1 MNESPGSGPLSS
13 EQLIYLE
20 FNGGDNL
27 SYRGELLSLDGISIE
42 SSGLSAGRIDRLVKR
57 LNSAFSARGIRFV
70 TNRPE
75 LDAYSTIHV
84 GKTDAF
90 TPFGNFTGLSETVD
104 TGNRSRNDNAFVL
117 LDGTSSD
124 DELFDAIG
132 HETGHLVG
140 DAHAETNGTLFDYAL
155 DNSEYDNQTVLSG
168 ATLTIPDGVT
178 GHGNRTEPGG
188 GIIVAAGG
196 TASGSLLYADA
207 FRGGGQFV
215 SAGGLSWDT
224 VIYNNAQESVYGTAY
239 RAQIQSGGEQFI
251 SSGGLAEETTVLA
264 GGSQSAYGGIV
275 VSTTVNGGTLR
286 ARSNPTVRD
295 VIIDSGGFVQIDDGK
310 AERITVN
317 NGTLQLGTICDVDGI
332 IVRDGGKVHQAGT
345 AANVVVSGGIVSA
358 YGTLTENIISGGT
371 LRLYGYYTGNSG
383 GVASSTRIENGILDL
398 LSKTSACDTTLSG
411 GSMVLSSGAVAAGTV
426 LSGGSMVLLEGAA
439 ATGTILRGGSQI
451 LAAGTETGGIISG
464 GGLQIISSGGSAID
478 ITMSGGRQVVESGGT
493 AQNTTGMGNL
503 IISSGGSAS
512 GVTFTQGNILIQ
524 SGGTATD
531 TAITDGYLNVQS
543 GASVTGAVIGS
554 GASLK
559 LYPGGVAE
567 NVTATDGGEISPG
580 GGGTLRNAVIH
591 SGSYLFLTNNLL
603 LDGTIRLG
611 GSASAYGT
619 VSILSGA
626 RLEFVLENRKTT
638 DIAMLNNISAITTVG
653 SGGLRI
659 TVTESMIAAGGSFRI
674 ADGADGYTGQI
685 DLYLGTRQLQSFVW
699 DERQLGGYTAVFRH
713 AGSEGSSVYLLKN
726 QNSTLVF
733 TLRDS
738 FSDLVIGSGGDTMN
752 HYFGNGEHGSGNRI
766 TEGGVVNVY
775 SGGTADGTEI
785 AAGGTMLISSGGT
798 VSNTRI
804 LSGGYQYL
812 QGIADG
818 TEVAS
823 GGMFMAGSGAAMTG
837 VNLENGAIW
846 GLDFNT
852 QIAGTS
858 NGSAFTYETTSSSYN
873 LHLFAEKSYQFVSAG
888 QTAVGTVL
896 SGRGTQQT
904 VRAGGTAV
912 GTIIRNS
919 GMMILD
925 NSYVS
930 GTSPVT
936 TATDTVIESGGIMNI
951 YYSNTVL
958 SGRTEIAGRMT
969 VTGTG
974 ATVAENGVI
983 SFDLRTLAPN
993 SQYQQPML
1001 TGLGYITGGSYEIRT
1016 SYNQAAGVYR
1026 LAARTLNQEIPVMT
1040 LKAPINRGGG
1050 SVALTDRILYIDFDY
1065 GYGICSD
1072 KNRDM
1077 TLSFVKT
1084 AQSGQTVG
1092 AAVQNRFDQIM
1103 VQSAVTA
1110 TGLTAE
1116 AGGTI
1121 MMGERTRLNT
1131 VFLTGGTMKVLGAV
1145 TMTAGGV
1152 LSIDVSGYAADTDT
1166 VMIDNL
1172 AAIAGA
1178 SLTLA
1183 AGATP
1188 AFGSYKL
1195 AGNAADF
1202 TGTVTAASFLSGN
1215 FVWNGTGYNT
1225 LADAAGNYYDLARNA
1240 ADELVLTVSAAYVPP
1255 ADWGSATIVSLL
1267 STGADV
1273 SSLAD
1278 HGGFIA
1284 DGNVSVVCDASYA
1297 GKVLHG
1303 GPGTG
1308 DFAGNVWLVLKHEA
1322 GTMFGGGDNRAMTGT
1337 VNLTAEAGTRIYN
1350 LFGGGDNASTG
1361 AVNLEFRDGNANY
1374 LYGGGLR
1381 GNVNGDIGIAMRSGS
1396 VWKLFG
1402 GGAEGDVTGNI
1413 SLDLSG
1419 GGITSVL
1426 YGGGIGSVTG
1436 DIVLNIGSGVDF
1448 SARPNIYGGTLNG
1461 YTGALN
1467 STKGGQ
1473 AAVTAAGT
1481 GSTVTG
1487 SITMNLTGASLFGLV
1502 HGGSYNSSVAALVSR
1517 VTNDITINV
1526 SGATHQAGS
1535 TGWLFGG
1542 GFANGAGAQDYVGGT
1557 CSVNVSG
1564 GSDLNYVLGG
1574 GRAEKGGTANAG
1586 GVNISISGGI
1596 FRKRLHGG
1604 GFANSSG
1611 STAQVLGDVS
1621 ITVDTSQD
1629 RTTFLDAV
1637 YAGGYALDG
1646 ANADV
1651 SGGARVTFTGS
1662 GANLTFDGN
1671 LYGTGRSSGG
1681 NASAVV
1687 AGISTLAFT
1696 DYTGDFNAAVR
1707 NFDAIEFSG
1716 GTSVTLTKRE
1726 ADAAVNSYT
1735 FNLSGRN
1742 SSELSTAMVSR
1753 LSGSWNFTGAS
1764 AARIIDLGDGALF
1777 TGSGSLL
1784 LVDATP
1790 ELLNFADDGGFTL
1803 RYGADSDTLFA
1814 GAASWTAF
1822 RDREWKLGIDNGQ
1835 LSLHWQ
1841 PADTEAPPAAA
1852 AYLSESEEL
1861 KRSGGSLAVLPA

>member
-207 FRGGGQFV
+207 IRGGGQFV

-426 LSGGSMVLLEGAA
+426 LSGGSMVLLEGAV

-451 LAAGTETGGIISG
+451 LAGAAENGAVLSG
-464 GGLQIISSGGSAID
+464 GTQFVSSGIAVSDTRLSGGTQIVSSGGSAVNTVID
-478 ITMSGGRQVVESGGT
+478 HGVQVVKSGGIAS
-493 AQNTTGMGNL
+493 NTTLNN
-503 IISSGGSAS
+503 GSL
-512 GVTFTQGNILIQ
+512 NIQ
-524 SGGTATD
+524 SGGLLR
-531 TAITDGYLNVQS
+531 DGSISNHALLSLASGAELGGVIRVAGFLAAHGAVTVQS
-543 GASVTGAVIGS
+543 GGRIDLQLEGRSPAASSIINSIG
-554 GASLK
+554 
-559 LYPGGVAE
+559 
-567 NVTATDGGEISPG
+567 NITAAT
-580 GGGTLRNAVIH
+580 
-591 SGSYLFLTNNLL
+591 
-603 LDGTIRLG
+603 
-611 GSASAYGT
+611 
-619 VSILSGA
+619 
-626 RLEFVLENRKTT
+626 
-638 DIAMLNNISAITTVG
+638 

-858 NGSAFTYETTSSSYN
+858 NGSAFSYETTSNSYN
-873 LHLFAEKSYQFVSAG
+873 LHLCGGKSYQLVSSG
-888 QTAVGTVL
+888 QNAVGTVIG
-896 SGRGTQQT
+896 SGGRMQLGTYGS
-904 VRAGGTAV
+904 A
-912 GTIIRNS
+912 
-919 GMMILD
+919 
-925 NSYVS
+925 
-930 GTSPVT
+930 TSPQA
-936 TATDTVIESGGIMNI
+936 TATDTVIESGGVI
-951 YYSNTVL
+951 TVYGNSVL
-958 SGRTEIAGRMT
+958 TGRTELAGSMT
-969 VTGTG
+969 VTGAG
-974 ATVAENGVI
+974 VTVADGGVI
-983 SFDLRTLAPN
+983 SIDLRKQTPEA
-993 SQYQQPML
+993 YTYMI

-1016 SYNQAAGVYR
+1016 SSNQAAGVYR
-1026 LAARTLNQEIPVMT
+1026 LAARTMNQEIPVMT
-1040 LKAPINRGGG
+1040 LKAQGLNRDGG

-1077 TLSFVKT
+1077 TLCFVKT

-1103 VQSAVTA
+1103 VQSGAAA

-1131 VFLTGGTMKVLGAV
+1131 VFLTGGTMQVLGAV
-1145 TMTAGGV
+1145 TMTAGGI

-1183 AGATP
+1183 AEATP

-1436 DIVLNIGSGVDF
+1436 DIVLNIGNGVDF

-1586 GVNISISGGI
+1586 GANISISGGI

-1841 PADTEAPPAAA
+1841 PVDTEAPPAAA

>member
-1 MNESPGSGPLSS
+1 MNESPGNGLLSS

-27 SYRGELLSLDGISIE
+27 SYRGELLSLDGISVE
-42 SSGLSAGRIDRLVKR
+42 SSGLSAGRIDRLVNR

-104 TGNRSRNDNAFVL
+104 TGNRNRNDNAFVL

-178 GHGNRTEPGG
+178 GHGNRVESGG
-188 GIIVAAGG
+188 TIVVGIGGTAQNTTLSGGFFGSETATQNVSGG
-196 TASGSLLYADA
+196 TASNTVVGY
-207 FRGGGQFV
+207 RGFE
-215 SAGGLSWDT
+215 
-224 VIYNNAQESVYGTAY
+224 Y
-239 RAQIQSGGEQFI
+239 IQ
-251 SSGGLAEETTVLA
+251 
-264 GGSQSAYGGIV
+264 
-275 VSTTVNGGTLR
+275 
-286 ARSNPTVRD
+286 
-295 VIIDSGGFVQIDDGK
+295 
-310 AERITVN
+310 
-317 NGTLQLGTICDVDGI
+317 
-332 IVRDGGKVHQAGT
+332 
-345 AANVVVSGGIVSA
+345 
-358 YGTLTENIISGGT
+358 
-371 LRLYGYYTGNSG
+371 SG
-383 GVASSTRIENGILDL
+383 GVASGTLVQSGGSQCAASGGTAYGTIVSGGFLSAYGGAISGAVIHDGSGQIFGTVQDMTLHSGYVWFQTGCIADGVTVSGGRVETSNAEIHNLTIHSGGTGTIGAGTLYDTKLLGGNVSIFHVEQTDFHRMTISGGTALIESRTALRDTVLQDGVLNLRNISGSGNG
-398 LSKTSACDTTLSG
+398 AFDTIVEG

-451 LAAGTETGGIISG
+451 LAGAAENGAVLSG
-464 GGLQIISSGGSAID
+464 GTQFVSSGIAVSDTRLSGGSQIVSSGGSAVNTVID
-478 ITMSGGRQVVESGGT
+478 HGVQVVKSGGIAS
-493 AQNTTGMGNL
+493 NTTLNN
-503 IISSGGSAS
+503 GSL
-512 GVTFTQGNILIQ
+512 NIQ
-524 SGGTATD
+524 SGGLLR
-531 TAITDGYLNVQS
+531 DGSINNRALLSLASGAELGGVIRVAGFLAAHGAVTVQS
-543 GASVTGAVIGS
+543 GGRIDLQLEGRSPAASSIINSIG
-554 GASLK
+554 
-559 LYPGGVAE
+559 
-567 NVTATDGGEISPG
+567 NITAAT
-580 GGGTLRNAVIH
+580 
-591 SGSYLFLTNNLL
+591 
-603 LDGTIRLG
+603 
-611 GSASAYGT
+611 
-619 VSILSGA
+619 
-626 RLEFVLENRKTT
+626 
-638 DIAMLNNISAITTVG
+638 

-752 HYFGNGEHGSGNRI
+752 HYFGNSEHGSGNRI

-775 SGGTADGTEI
+775 SGGTAAGTEI

-858 NGSAFTYETTSSSYN
+858 NGSAFSYETTSNSYN
-873 LHLFAEKSYQFVSAG
+873 LHLCGGKSYQLVSSG
-888 QTAVGTVL
+888 QNAVGTVIG
-896 SGRGTQQT
+896 SGGRMQLGTYGS
-904 VRAGGTAV
+904 A
-912 GTIIRNS
+912 
-919 GMMILD
+919 
-925 NSYVS
+925 
-930 GTSPVT
+930 TSPQA
-936 TATDTVIESGGIMNI
+936 TATDTVIESGGVI
-951 YYSNTVL
+951 TVYGNSVL
-958 SGRTEIAGRMT
+958 AGRTELAGSMT
-969 VTGTG
+969 VTGAGVTIADG
-974 ATVAENGVI
+974 GVI
-983 SFDLRTLAPN
+983 SIDLRKQTPEAN
-993 SQYQQPML
+993 NYMI

-1131 VFLTGGTMKVLGAV
+1131 VFLTGGTMQVLGAV
-1145 TMTAGGV
+1145 TMTTGGL

-1240 ADELVLTVSAAYVPP
+1240 ADELVLTVSAAYAPP

-1487 SITMNLTGASLFGLV
+1487 SITMNLTGASLLGLV
-1502 HGGSYNSSVAALVSR
+1502 HGGSYNSSVTALVSR

-1526 SGATHQAGS
+1526 SGATHQTGP

-1586 GVNISISGGI
+1586 GANISISGGI

-1753 LSGSWNFTGAS
+1753 LSGNWNFTGAS

-1814 GAASWTAF
+1814 GAANWTAF

-1841 PADTEAPPAAA
+1841 PVDTEAPPAAA

-1861 KRSGGSLAVLPA
+1861 KRNGGSLAVLPA

>member
-1 MNESPGSGPLSS
+1 MNESSGSGPLPS

-27 SYRGELLSLDGISIE
+27 SYRGELLSLDGISVE

-104 TGNRSRNDNAFVL
+104 TGNRNRNDNAFVL

-124 DELFDAIG
+124 DELFNAIG

-178 GHGNRTEPGG
+178 GHGNRVESGG
-188 GIIVAAGG
+188 TIVVGIGGTAQNTTLSGGFFGSETATQNVSGG
-196 TASGSLLYADA
+196 TASNTVVGY
-207 FRGGGQFV
+207 RGFE
-215 SAGGLSWDT
+215 
-224 VIYNNAQESVYGTAY
+224 Y
-239 RAQIQSGGEQFI
+239 IQ
-251 SSGGLAEETTVLA
+251 
-264 GGSQSAYGGIV
+264 
-275 VSTTVNGGTLR
+275 
-286 ARSNPTVRD
+286 
-295 VIIDSGGFVQIDDGK
+295 
-310 AERITVN
+310 
-317 NGTLQLGTICDVDGI
+317 
-332 IVRDGGKVHQAGT
+332 
-345 AANVVVSGGIVSA
+345 
-358 YGTLTENIISGGT
+358 
-371 LRLYGYYTGNSG
+371 SG
-383 GVASSTRIENGILDL
+383 GVASG
-398 LSKTSACDTTLSG
+398 TLVQSG
-411 GSMVLSSGAVAAGTV
+411 GSQCAASGGTAYGTIVSGGFLSAYGGAISSAVIHDGSGQIFGTVQDMTLHNGYVWFRTGCIADGVTVSGGRVETSNAEIHNLTIHSGGTGTIGAGTLYDTKLLGGTVSIFHVEQTDFHRMTISGGTALIESRTALRDTVLQDGVLNLRNISGSGNGAFDTIVEGGSMMMSSGAVAAGTV

-451 LAAGTETGGIISG
+451 LAGAAENGAVLSG
-464 GGLQIISSGGSAID
+464 GTQFVSSGIAVSDTRLSGGSQIVSSGGSTVNTVID
-478 ITMSGGRQVVESGGT
+478 HGVQVVKSGGIAS
-493 AQNTTGMGNL
+493 NTTLNN
-503 IISSGGSAS
+503 GSL
-512 GVTFTQGNILIQ
+512 NIQ
-524 SGGTATD
+524 SGGLLR
-531 TAITDGYLNVQS
+531 DGSISNRALLSLASGAELGGVIRVAGFLAAHGAVTVQS
-543 GASVTGAVIGS
+543 GGRI
-554 GASLK
+554 
-559 LYPGGVAE
+559 
-567 NVTATDGGEISPG
+567 D
-580 GGGTLRNAVIH
+580 
-591 SGSYLFLTNNLL
+591 LL
-603 LDGTIRLG
+603 LEGR
-611 GSASAYGT
+611 SPAAS
-619 VSILSGA
+619 SIINSIG
-626 RLEFVLENRKTT
+626 
-638 DIAMLNNISAITTVG
+638 NITAAT

-659 TVTESMIAAGGSFRI
+659 TVTENMIAAGGSFRI

-685 DLYLGTRQLQSFVW
+685 DLYLGTQRLQSFVW
-699 DERQLGGYTAVFRH
+699 DERQLGGYTAVFHH
-713 AGSEGSSVYLLKN
+713 ANSQAPSSVYLLKN

-775 SGGTADGTEI
+775 SGGSAAGTEI

-858 NGSAFTYETTSSSYN
+858 NGSAFSYETTSNSYN
-873 LHLFAEKSYQFVSAG
+873 LHLCGGKSYQLVSSG
-888 QTAVGTVL
+888 QNAVGTVIG
-896 SGRGTQQT
+896 SGGRMQLGTYGS
-904 VRAGGTAV
+904 A
-912 GTIIRNS
+912 
-919 GMMILD
+919 
-925 NSYVS
+925 
-930 GTSPVT
+930 TSPQA
-936 TATDTVIESGGIMNI
+936 TATDTVIESGGVI
-951 YYSNTVL
+951 TVYGNSVL
-958 SGRTEIAGRMT
+958 AGRTELAGSMT
-969 VTGTG
+969 VTGAG
-974 ATVAENGVI
+974 VTVADGGVI
-983 SFDLRTLAPN
+983 SIDLRKQTPEA
-993 SQYQQPML
+993 YTYMI

-1026 LAARTLNQEIPVMT
+1026 LAARTMNQEIPVMT
-1040 LKAPINRGGG
+1040 LKAQGLNRGGG

-1103 VQSAVTA
+1103 VQSGAAA

-1131 VFLTGGTMKVLGAV
+1131 VFLTGGTMQVLGAV
-1145 TMTAGGV
+1145 TMTAGGL

-1361 AVNLEFRDGNANY
+1361 AVNLEFRDGNVNY

-1487 SITMNLTGASLFGLV
+1487 SITMNLTGASLLGLV

-1526 SGATHQAGS
+1526 SGATHQTGP

-1586 GVNISISGGI
+1586 GANISISGGI

-1753 LSGSWNFTGAS
+1753 LSGNWNFTGAS

-1814 GAASWTAF
+1814 GAANWTAF

-1841 PADTEAPPAAA
+1841 PVDTEAPPAAA

>member
-1 MNESPGSGPLSS
+1 MNESPGSGPLPS

-27 SYRGELLSLDGISIE
+27 SYRGELLSLDGISVE

-104 TGNRSRNDNAFVL
+104 TGNRNRNDNAFVL
-117 LDGTSSD
+117 FDGTSSD

-251 SSGGLAEETTVLA
+251 SSGGLAEGTTVLA

-451 LAAGTETGGIISG
+451 LAGAAENGAVLSG
-464 GGLQIISSGGSAID
+464 GTQFVSSGIAVSDTRLSGGTQIVSSGGNAVNTVID
-478 ITMSGGRQVVESGGT
+478 HGVQVVKSGGIAS
-493 AQNTTGMGNL
+493 NTTLNN
-503 IISSGGSAS
+503 GSL
-512 GVTFTQGNILIQ
+512 NIQ
-524 SGGTATD
+524 SGGLLR
-531 TAITDGYLNVQS
+531 DGSISNRALLSLASGAELGGVIRVAGFLAAHGAVTVQS
-543 GASVTGAVIGS
+543 GGRI
-554 GASLK
+554 
-559 LYPGGVAE
+559 
-567 NVTATDGGEISPG
+567 D
-580 GGGTLRNAVIH
+580 
-591 SGSYLFLTNNLL
+591 LL
-603 LDGTIRLG
+603 LEGR
-611 GSASAYGT
+611 SPAAS
-619 VSILSGA
+619 SIINSIG
-626 RLEFVLENRKTT
+626 
-638 DIAMLNNISAITTVG
+638 NITAAT

-674 ADGADGYTGQI
+674 ADGADGYTNRI
-685 DLYLGTRQLQSFVW
+685 DLYIGTSGRSFTW
-699 DERQLGGYTAVFRH
+699 NASLNGYNAIMVHGTS
-713 AGSEGSSVYLLKN
+713 GKSSGLYRLKN
-726 QNSTLVF
+726 QNSTLVL
-733 TLRDS
+733 TLSDT
-738 FSDLVIGSGGDTMN
+738 FSNMIIGNGGDTT
-752 HYFGNGEHGSGNRI
+752 YLYVYDGDTGSGNQTVERGI
-766 TEGGVVNVY
+766 FIVS
-775 SGGTADGTEI
+775 SGGSVTDTEI
-785 AAGGTMLISSGGT
+785 ANGGIMRVASDGSAG
-798 VSNTRI
+798 NTRI

-858 NGSAFTYETTSSSYN
+858 NGSAFSYGTTSSSFN
-873 LHLFAEKSYQFVSAG
+873 LVLREEKFVQSVGAG
-888 QTAVGTVL
+888 QTAVGTQL
-896 SGRGTQQT
+896 RGFNTMQLISSGGS
-904 VRAGGTAV
+904 AV
-912 GTIIRNS
+912 GTVIGS
-919 GMMILD
+919 GGRMQLGTYG
-925 NSYVS
+925 SA
-930 GTSPVT
+930 TSPQA
-936 TATDTVIESGGIMNI
+936 TATDTVIESGGVM
-951 YYSNTVL
+951 TVYGNSVL
-958 SGRTEIAGRMT
+958 AGRTELAGSMT
-969 VTGTG
+969 VTGAG
-974 ATVAENGVI
+974 VTVADGGVI
-983 SFDLRTLAPN
+983 SIDLRKQTPEA
-993 SQYQQPML
+993 YTYMI

-1103 VQSAVTA
+1103 VQSSVTA

-1131 VFLTGGTMKVLGAV
+1131 VFLTGGTMQVLGAV
-1145 TMTAGGV
+1145 TMTAGGI

-1202 TGTVTAASFLSGN
+1202 TGTVTAVSFLSGN

-1225 LADAAGNYYDLARNA
+1225 LADAAGNYYDLARNT
-1240 ADELVLTVSAAYVPP
+1240 ADELVLTVSAAYAPP

-1487 SITMNLTGASLFGLV
+1487 SITMNLTGASLLGLV
-1502 HGGSYNSSVAALVSR
+1502 HGG
-1517 VTNDITINV
+1517 
-1526 SGATHQAGS
+1526 
-1535 TGWLFGG
+1535 
-1542 GFANGAGAQDYVGGT
+1542 
-1557 CSVNVSG
+1557 
-1564 GSDLNYVLGG
+1564 NY
-1574 GRAEKGGTANAG
+1574 
-1586 GVNISISGGI
+1586 
-1596 FRKRLHGG
+1596 
-1604 GFANSSG
+1604 
-1611 STAQVLGDVS
+1611 
-1621 ITVDTSQD
+1621 
-1629 RTTFLDAV
+1629 
-1637 YAGGYALDG
+1637 
-1646 ANADV
+1646 
-1651 SGGARVTFTGS
+1651 
-1662 GANLTFDGN
+1662 
-1671 LYGTGRSSGG
+1671 
-1681 NASAVV
+1681 
-1687 AGISTLAFT
+1687 
-1696 DYTGDFNAAVR
+1696 
-1707 NFDAIEFSG
+1707 
-1716 GTSVTLTKRE
+1716 
-1726 ADAAVNSYT
+1726 
-1735 FNLSGRN
+1735 
-1742 SSELSTAMVSR
+1742 
-1753 LSGSWNFTGAS
+1753 
-1764 AARIIDLGDGALF
+1764 
-1777 TGSGSLL
+1777 
-1784 LVDATP
+1784 
-1790 ELLNFADDGGFTL
+1790 
-1803 RYGADSDTLFA
+1803 
-1814 GAASWTAF
+1814 
-1822 RDREWKLGIDNGQ
+1822 
-1835 LSLHWQ
+1835 
-1841 PADTEAPPAAA
+1841 
-1852 AYLSESEEL
+1852 
-1861 KRSGGSLAVLPA
+1861 

>member
-1 MNESPGSGPLSS
+1 MNESSGSGPLPS

-27 SYRGELLSLDGISIE
+27 SYRGELLSLDGISVE

-451 LAAGTETGGIISG
+451 LAGAAENGAVLSG
-464 GGLQIISSGGSAID
+464 GTQFVSSGIAVSDTRLSGGSQIVSSGGSAVNTVID
-478 ITMSGGRQVVESGGT
+478 HGVQVVKSGGIAS
-493 AQNTTGMGNL
+493 NTTLNN
-503 IISSGGSAS
+503 GSL
-512 GVTFTQGNILIQ
+512 NIQ
-524 SGGTATD
+524 SGGLLR
-531 TAITDGYLNVQS
+531 DGSINNRALLSLASGAELGGVIRVAGFLAAHGAVTVQS
-543 GASVTGAVIGS
+543 GGRIDLLLEGRSPAASSIINSIGS
-554 GASLK
+554 I
-559 LYPGGVAE
+559 
-567 NVTATDGGEISPG
+567 TAAT
-580 GGGTLRNAVIH
+580 
-591 SGSYLFLTNNLL
+591 
-603 LDGTIRLG
+603 
-611 GSASAYGT
+611 
-619 VSILSGA
+619 
-626 RLEFVLENRKTT
+626 
-638 DIAMLNNISAITTVG
+638 

-659 TVTESMIAAGGSFRI
+659 TVTENMIAAGGSFRI

-685 DLYLGTRQLQSFVW
+685 DLYLGTQSLQSFVW

-713 AGSEGSSVYLLKN
+713 AGSAGSSSVYLLKN

-738 FSDLVIGSGGDTMN
+738 FSDLVIGSGGDAMN

-775 SGGTADGTEI
+775 SGGTAAGTEI

-858 NGSAFTYETTSSSYN
+858 NGSAFFYETTSSSYN

-969 VTGTG
+969 VTGMG

-1040 LKAPINRGGG
+1040 LKAQGLNRGGG

-1072 KNRDM
+1072 KNQDM

-1131 VFLTGGTMKVLGAV
+1131 VFLTGGTMQVLGAV
-1145 TMTAGGV
+1145 TMTAGGL

-1195 AGNAADF
+1195 AGNAVDF

-1240 ADELVLTVSAAYVPP
+1240 ADELVLTVSAAYAPP

-1487 SITMNLTGASLFGLV
+1487 SITMNLTGASLLGLV

-1526 SGATHQAGS
+1526 SGATHQTGP

-1586 GVNISISGGI
+1586 GANISISGGI

-1621 ITVDTSQD
+1621 ITVDTSQE

-1753 LSGSWNFTGAS
+1753 LSGNWNFTGAS

-1841 PADTEAPPAAA
+1841 PVDTEAPPAAA

>member
-1 MNESPGSGPLSS
+1 MNESPGSGPLPS

-27 SYRGELLSLDGISIE
+27 SYRGELLSLDGISVE

-345 AANVVVSGGIVSA
+345 TANVVVSGGIVSA

-451 LAAGTETGGIISG
+451 LAGAAENGAVLSG
-464 GGLQIISSGGSAID
+464 GTQFVSSGIAVSDTRLSGGSQIVSSGGSAVNTVID
-478 ITMSGGRQVVESGGT
+478 HGVQVVKSGGIAS
-493 AQNTTGMGNL
+493 NTTLNN
-503 IISSGGSAS
+503 GSL
-512 GVTFTQGNILIQ
+512 NIQ
-524 SGGTATD
+524 SGGLLR
-531 TAITDGYLNVQS
+531 DGSINNRALLSLASGAELGGVIRVAGFLAAHGAVTVQS
-543 GASVTGAVIGS
+543 GGRIDLQLEGRSPAASSIINSIG
-554 GASLK
+554 
-559 LYPGGVAE
+559 
-567 NVTATDGGEISPG
+567 NITAAT
-580 GGGTLRNAVIH
+580 
-591 SGSYLFLTNNLL
+591 
-603 LDGTIRLG
+603 
-611 GSASAYGT
+611 
-619 VSILSGA
+619 
-626 RLEFVLENRKTT
+626 
-638 DIAMLNNISAITTVG
+638 

-858 NGSAFTYETTSSSYN
+858 NGSAFSYETTSNSYN
-873 LHLFAEKSYQFVSAG
+873 LHLCGGKSYQLVSSG
-888 QTAVGTVL
+888 QNAVGTVIG
-896 SGRGTQQT
+896 SGGRMQLGTYGS
-904 VRAGGTAV
+904 A
-912 GTIIRNS
+912 
-919 GMMILD
+919 
-925 NSYVS
+925 
-930 GTSPVT
+930 TSPQA
-936 TATDTVIESGGIMNI
+936 TATDTVIESGGVM
-951 YYSNTVL
+951 TVYGNSVL
-958 SGRTEIAGRMT
+958 AGRTELAGSMT
-969 VTGTG
+969 VTGAGVTIADG
-974 ATVAENGVI
+974 GVI
-983 SFDLRTLAPN
+983 SIDLRKQTPEA
-993 SQYQQPML
+993 YTYMI

-1026 LAARTLNQEIPVMT
+1026 LAARTMNQEIPVMT
-1040 LKAPINRGGG
+1040 LKAQGLNRGGG

-1092 AAVQNRFDQIM
+1092 AAVQNRFDQIL
-1103 VQSAVTA
+1103 VQSGAAA

-1131 VFLTGGTMKVLGAV
+1131 VFLTGGTMQVLGAV
-1145 TMTAGGV
+1145 TMTAGGL

-1240 ADELVLTVSAAYVPP
+1240 ADELVLTVSAAYAPP

-1487 SITMNLTGASLFGLV
+1487 SITMNLTGASLLGLV

-1526 SGATHQAGS
+1526 SGATHQTGP

-1586 GVNISISGGI
+1586 GANISISGGI

-1814 GAASWTAF
+1814 GAANWTAF

-1841 PADTEAPPAAA
+1841 PVDTEAPPAAA

>member
-1 MNESPGSGPLSS
+1 MNESPGSGPLPS

-124 DELFDAIG
+124 DELFNAIG

-140 DAHAETNGTLFDYAL
+140 DTHAETNGTLFDYAL

-239 RAQIQSGGEQFI
+239 RAQIQSGGKQFI
-251 SSGGLAEETTVLA
+251 SSGGLAEGTTVLA

-451 LAAGTETGGIISG
+451 LAGAAENGAVLSG
-464 GGLQIISSGGSAID
+464 GTQFVSSGIAVSDTRLSGGTQIVSSGGNAVNTVID
-478 ITMSGGRQVVESGGT
+478 HGVQVVKSGGIAS
-493 AQNTTGMGNL
+493 NTTLNN
-503 IISSGGSAS
+503 GSL
-512 GVTFTQGNILIQ
+512 NIQ
-524 SGGTATD
+524 SGGLLR
-531 TAITDGYLNVQS
+531 DGSISNRALLSLASGAELGGVIRVAGFLAAHGAVTVQS
-543 GASVTGAVIGS
+543 GGRI
-554 GASLK
+554 
-559 LYPGGVAE
+559 
-567 NVTATDGGEISPG
+567 D
-580 GGGTLRNAVIH
+580 
-591 SGSYLFLTNNLL
+591 LL
-603 LDGTIRLG
+603 LEGR
-611 GSASAYGT
+611 SPAAS
-619 VSILSGA
+619 SIINSIG
-626 RLEFVLENRKTT
+626 
-638 DIAMLNNISAITTVG
+638 NITAAT

-685 DLYLGTRQLQSFVW
+685 DLYLGTQSLQSFVW

-713 AGSEGSSVYLLKN
+713 AGSAGSSSVYLLKN

-738 FSDLVIGSGGDTMN
+738 FSDLVIGSGGDAMH

-766 TEGGVVNVY
+766 TEGGTVNVY
-775 SGGTADGTEI
+775 SDGTADGTEI

-858 NGSAFTYETTSSSYN
+858 NGSAFSYETTSNSYN

-1103 VQSAVTA
+1103 VQSGAAA

-1131 VFLTGGTMKVLGAV
+1131 VFLTGGTMQVLGAV
-1145 TMTAGGV
+1145 TMTAGGL

-1240 ADELVLTVSAAYVPP
+1240 ADELVLTVSAAYAPP

-1448 SARPNIYGGTLNG
+1448 STRPNIYGGTLNG

-1487 SITMNLTGASLFGLV
+1487 SITMNLTGASLLGLV

-1526 SGATHQAGS
+1526 SGATHQTGP

-1586 GVNISISGGI
+1586 GANISISGGI

-1753 LSGSWNFTGAS
+1753 LSGNWNFTGAS

-1814 GAASWTAF
+1814 GAANWTAF

-1841 PADTEAPPAAA
+1841 PVDTEAPPAAA

>member
-1 MNESPGSGPLSS
+1 MNESPGSGPLPS

-27 SYRGELLSLDGISIE
+27 SYRGELLSLDGISVE

-132 HETGHLVG
+132 HETGHLAG

-178 GHGNRTEPGG
+178 GHGNRVESGG
-188 GIIVAAGG
+188 TIVVGIGGTAQNTTLSGGFFDSETATQNVSGG
-196 TASGSLLYADA
+196 TASNTVVGY
-207 FRGGGQFV
+207 RGFE
-215 SAGGLSWDT
+215 
-224 VIYNNAQESVYGTAY
+224 Y
-239 RAQIQSGGEQFI
+239 IQ
-251 SSGGLAEETTVLA
+251 
-264 GGSQSAYGGIV
+264 
-275 VSTTVNGGTLR
+275 
-286 ARSNPTVRD
+286 
-295 VIIDSGGFVQIDDGK
+295 
-310 AERITVN
+310 
-317 NGTLQLGTICDVDGI
+317 
-332 IVRDGGKVHQAGT
+332 
-345 AANVVVSGGIVSA
+345 
-358 YGTLTENIISGGT
+358 
-371 LRLYGYYTGNSG
+371 SG
-383 GVASSTRIENGILDL
+383 GVASG
-398 LSKTSACDTTLSG
+398 TLVQSG
-411 GSMVLSSGAVAAGTV
+411 GSQCAASGGTAYGTIVSGGFLSAYGGAISGAVIHDGSGQIFGTVQDMTLHNGYVWFRTGCIADGVTVSGGRVETSNAEIHNLTIHSGGTGTIGAGTLYDTKLLGGNVSIFHVEQTDFHRMTISGGTALIESRTALRDTVLQDGVLNLRNISGSGNGAFDTIVEGGSMMMSSGAVAAGTV

-451 LAAGTETGGIISG
+451 LAGAAENGTVLSG
-464 GGLQIISSGGSAID
+464 GTQFVSSGIAVSDTRLSGGTQIVSSGGNAVNTVID
-478 ITMSGGRQVVESGGT
+478 HGVQVVKSGGIAS
-493 AQNTTGMGNL
+493 NTTLNNGALN
-503 IISSGGSAS
+503 
-512 GVTFTQGNILIQ
+512 IQ
-524 SGGTATD
+524 SGGLLR
-531 TAITDGYLNVQS
+531 DGSISNRAHLSLASGAELGGVIRVAGFLAAYGAVTVQS
-543 GASVTGAVIGS
+543 GGRIDLQLEGRSPAASSIINSIG
-554 GASLK
+554 
-559 LYPGGVAE
+559 
-567 NVTATDGGEISPG
+567 NITAAT
-580 GGGTLRNAVIH
+580 
-591 SGSYLFLTNNLL
+591 
-603 LDGTIRLG
+603 
-611 GSASAYGT
+611 
-619 VSILSGA
+619 
-626 RLEFVLENRKTT
+626 
-638 DIAMLNNISAITTVG
+638 

-659 TVTESMIAAGGSFRI
+659 TVTENMIAAGGSFRI

-685 DLYLGTRQLQSFVW
+685 DLYLGTQRLQSFVW
-699 DERQLGGYTAVFRH
+699 DERQLDGYTAVFRH

-738 FSDLVIGSGGDTMN
+738 FSDLVIGCGGDTMN

-785 AAGGTMLISSGGT
+785 AAGGTMLISSGGM

-1016 SYNQAAGVYR
+1016 SSNQAAGVYR
-1026 LAARTLNQEIPVMT
+1026 LAARTMNQEIPVMT
-1040 LKAPINRGGG
+1040 LKAQGLNRDGG

-1131 VFLTGGTMKVLGAV
+1131 VFLTGGTMQVLGAV
-1145 TMTAGGV
+1145 TMTAGGL

-1183 AGATP
+1183 AGTTP

-1240 ADELVLTVSAAYVPP
+1240 ADELVLTVSAAYAPP

-1361 AVNLEFRDGNANY
+1361 AVNLEFRDGNVNY

-1487 SITMNLTGASLFGLV
+1487 SITMNLTGASLLGLV

-1526 SGATHQAGS
+1526 SGATHQTGP

-1586 GVNISISGGI
+1586 GANISISGGI

-1753 LSGSWNFTGAS
+1753 LSGNWNFTGAS

-1841 PADTEAPPAAA
+1841 PVDTEAPPAAA

>member
-178 GHGNRTEPGG
+178 GHGNRVESGG
-188 GIIVAAGG
+188 TIVVGIGGTAQNTILSGGFFDSETATQNVSGG
-196 TASGSLLYADA
+196 TASNTVVGY
-207 FRGGGQFV
+207 RGFE
-215 SAGGLSWDT
+215 
-224 VIYNNAQESVYGTAY
+224 Y
-239 RAQIQSGGEQFI
+239 IQ
-251 SSGGLAEETTVLA
+251 
-264 GGSQSAYGGIV
+264 
-275 VSTTVNGGTLR
+275 
-286 ARSNPTVRD
+286 
-295 VIIDSGGFVQIDDGK
+295 
-310 AERITVN
+310 
-317 NGTLQLGTICDVDGI
+317 
-332 IVRDGGKVHQAGT
+332 
-345 AANVVVSGGIVSA
+345 
-358 YGTLTENIISGGT
+358 
-371 LRLYGYYTGNSG
+371 SG
-383 GVASSTRIENGILDL
+383 GVASG
-398 LSKTSACDTTLSG
+398 TLVQSG
-411 GSMVLSSGAVAAGTV
+411 GSQCAASGGTAYGTIVSGGFLSAYGGAISGAVIHDGSGQIFGTVQDMTLHSGYVWFRTGCIADGVTVSGGRVETGNAEIHNLTIHSGGTGTIGAGTLYDTKLLGGNVSIFHVEQTDFHRMTISGGTALIESRTALRDTV
-426 LSGGSMVLLEGAA
+426 LQDGVLNLRNISGSGNGAFDTIVEGGSMVLLEGAV

-451 LAAGTETGGIISG
+451 LAGAAENGAVLSG
-464 GGLQIISSGGSAID
+464 GTQFVSSGIAVSDTRLSGGTQIVSSGGSAVNTVID
-478 ITMSGGRQVVESGGT
+478 HGVQVVENGGI
-493 AQNTTGMGNL
+493 ASNTTLNK
-503 IISSGGSAS
+503 GSL
-512 GVTFTQGNILIQ
+512 NIQ
-524 SGGTATD
+524 SGGLLR
-531 TAITDGYLNVQS
+531 DGSISNHALLSLASGAELGGVIRVAGFLAAHGAVTVQS
-543 GASVTGAVIGS
+543 GGRIDLQLEGRSPAASSIINSIG
-554 GASLK
+554 
-559 LYPGGVAE
+559 
-567 NVTATDGGEISPG
+567 NITAAT
-580 GGGTLRNAVIH
+580 
-591 SGSYLFLTNNLL
+591 
-603 LDGTIRLG
+603 
-611 GSASAYGT
+611 
-619 VSILSGA
+619 
-626 RLEFVLENRKTT
+626 
-638 DIAMLNNISAITTVG
+638 

-858 NGSAFTYETTSSSYN
+858 NGSAFSYETTSNSYN
-873 LHLFAEKSYQFVSAG
+873 LHLCGGKSYQLVSSG
-888 QTAVGTVL
+888 QTAVGTVIG
-896 SGRGTQQT
+896 SGGRMQLGTYGS
-904 VRAGGTAV
+904 A
-912 GTIIRNS
+912 
-919 GMMILD
+919 
-925 NSYVS
+925 
-930 GTSPVT
+930 TSPQA
-936 TATDTVIESGGIMNI
+936 TAADTVIESGGVM
-951 YYSNTVL
+951 TVYGNSVL
-958 SGRTEIAGRMT
+958 TGRTELAGSMT
-969 VTGTG
+969 VTGAG
-974 ATVAENGVI
+974 VTVAGGVI
-983 SFDLRTLAPN
+983 SIDLRKQTPEA
-993 SQYQQPML
+993 YTYMI

-1016 SYNQAAGVYR
+1016 SSNQAAGVYR
-1026 LAARTLNQEIPVMT
+1026 LAARTMNQEIPVMT
-1040 LKAPINRGGG
+1040 LKAQGLNRDGG

-1077 TLSFVKT
+1077 TLCFVKT

-1103 VQSAVTA
+1103 VQSGAAA

-1121 MMGERTRLNT
+1121 TMGERTRLNT

-1172 AAIAGA
+1172 AAITGA

-1586 GVNISISGGI
+1586 GANISISGGI

>member
-1 MNESPGSGPLSS
+1 MNESPGSGPLPS

-27 SYRGELLSLDGISIE
+27 SYRGELLSLDGISVE

-239 RAQIQSGGEQFI
+239 RAQIQSGGKQFI
-251 SSGGLAEETTVLA
+251 SSGGLAEGTTVLA

-426 LSGGSMVLLEGAA
+426 LSGGSMVLLEGAV

-451 LAAGTETGGIISG
+451 LAGAAENGAVLSG
-464 GGLQIISSGGSAID
+464 GTQFVSSGIAVSDTRLSGGSQIVSSGGSTVNTVID
-478 ITMSGGRQVVESGGT
+478 HGVQVVKSGGIAS
-493 AQNTTGMGNL
+493 NTTLNN
-503 IISSGGSAS
+503 GSL
-512 GVTFTQGNILIQ
+512 NIQ
-524 SGGTATD
+524 SGGLLR
-531 TAITDGYLNVQS
+531 DGSINNRALLSLASGAELGGVIRVAGFLAAHGAVTVQS
-543 GASVTGAVIGS
+543 GGRIDLLLEGRSPAASSIINSIGS
-554 GASLK
+554 I
-559 LYPGGVAE
+559 
-567 NVTATDGGEISPG
+567 TAAT
-580 GGGTLRNAVIH
+580 
-591 SGSYLFLTNNLL
+591 
-603 LDGTIRLG
+603 
-611 GSASAYGT
+611 
-619 VSILSGA
+619 
-626 RLEFVLENRKTT
+626 
-638 DIAMLNNISAITTVG
+638 

-685 DLYLGTRQLQSFVW
+685 DLYLGTQRLQSFVW

-775 SGGTADGTEI
+775 SGGTAAGTEI

-858 NGSAFTYETTSSSYN
+858 NGSAFSYETTSNSYN
-873 LHLFAEKSYQFVSAG
+873 LHLCGGKSYQLVSSG
-888 QTAVGTVL
+888 QNAVGTVIG
-896 SGRGTQQT
+896 SGGRMQLGTYGS
-904 VRAGGTAV
+904 A
-912 GTIIRNS
+912 
-919 GMMILD
+919 
-925 NSYVS
+925 
-930 GTSPVT
+930 TSPQA
-936 TATDTVIESGGIMNI
+936 TATDTVIESGGVM
-951 YYSNTVL
+951 TVYGNSVL
-958 SGRTEIAGRMT
+958 AGRTELSGSMT
-969 VTGTG
+969 VTGAGVTIADG
-974 ATVAENGVI
+974 GVI
-983 SFDLRTLAPN
+983 SIDLRKQTPEA
-993 SQYQQPML
+993 YTYMI

-1016 SYNQAAGVYR
+1016 SSNQAAGVYR
-1026 LAARTLNQEIPVMT
+1026 LAARTMNQEIPVMT
-1040 LKAPINRGGG
+1040 LKAQGLNRGGG

-1131 VFLTGGTMKVLGAV
+1131 VFLTGGTMQVLGAV
-1145 TMTAGGV
+1145 TMTTGGL

-1487 SITMNLTGASLFGLV
+1487 SITMNLTGASLLGLV

-1526 SGATHQAGS
+1526 SGATHQTGP

-1586 GVNISISGGI
+1586 GANISISGGI

-1753 LSGSWNFTGAS
+1753 LSGNWNFTGAS

-1814 GAASWTAF
+1814 GAANWTAF

-1841 PADTEAPPAAA
+1841 PVDTEAPPAAA

>member
-1 MNESPGSGPLSS
+1 MNESSGSGPLPS

-27 SYRGELLSLDGISIE
+27 SYRGELLSLDGISVE

-451 LAAGTETGGIISG
+451 LAGAAENGAVLSG
-464 GGLQIISSGGSAID
+464 GTQFVSSGIAVSDTRLSGGSQIVSSGGSTVNTVID
-478 ITMSGGRQVVESGGT
+478 HGVQVVKSGGIAS
-493 AQNTTGMGNL
+493 NTTLNN
-503 IISSGGSAS
+503 GSL
-512 GVTFTQGNILIQ
+512 NIQ
-524 SGGTATD
+524 SGGLLR
-531 TAITDGYLNVQS
+531 DGSISNRALLSLASGAELGGVIRVAGFLAAHGAVTVQS
-543 GASVTGAVIGS
+543 GGRI
-554 GASLK
+554 
-559 LYPGGVAE
+559 
-567 NVTATDGGEISPG
+567 D
-580 GGGTLRNAVIH
+580 
-591 SGSYLFLTNNLL
+591 LL
-603 LDGTIRLG
+603 LEGR
-611 GSASAYGT
+611 SPAAS
-619 VSILSGA
+619 SIINSIG
-626 RLEFVLENRKTT
+626 
-638 DIAMLNNISAITTVG
+638 NITAAT

-685 DLYLGTRQLQSFVW
+685 DLYLGTQSLQSFVW

-713 AGSEGSSVYLLKN
+713 AGSAGSSSVYLLKN

-738 FSDLVIGSGGDTMN
+738 FSDLVIGSGGDAT
-752 HYFGNGEHGSGNRI
+752 YLYVYDGDTGSGNQTVERGI
-766 TEGGVVNVY
+766 FIVF
-775 SGGTADGTEI
+775 SGGSVTDTEI
-785 AAGGTMLISSGGT
+785 ANGGIMRVASDGSAG
-798 VSNTRI
+798 NTRI

-858 NGSAFTYETTSSSYN
+858 NGSAFSYETTSSSFN
-873 LHLFAEKSYQFVSAG
+873 LVLREEKFVQSVGAG
-888 QTAVGTVL
+888 QTAVGTQL
-896 SGRGTQQT
+896 RGFNTTQLISSGGS
-904 VRAGGTAV
+904 AV
-912 GTIIRNS
+912 GTVVGS
-919 GMMILD
+919 GGRMQLGTYG
-925 NSYVS
+925 SA
-930 GTSPVT
+930 TSPQA
-936 TATDTVIESGGIMNI
+936 TAADTVIESGGVM
-951 YYSNTVL
+951 TVYGNSVL
-958 SGRTEIAGRMT
+958 TGRTELAGSMT
-969 VTGTG
+969 VTGAG
-974 ATVAENGVI
+974 VTVADGGVI
-983 SFDLRTLAPN
+983 SIDLRKQTPEA
-993 SQYQQPML
+993 YTYMI

-1026 LAARTLNQEIPVMT
+1026 LAARTMNQEIPVMT
-1040 LKAPINRGGG
+1040 LKAQGLNRDGG

-1103 VQSAVTA
+1103 VQSGAAA

-1131 VFLTGGTMKVLGAV
+1131 VFLTGGTMQVLGAV
-1145 TMTAGGV
+1145 TMTAGGL

-1240 ADELVLTVSAAYVPP
+1240 ADELVLTVSAAYAPP

-1361 AVNLEFRDGNANY
+1361 AVNLEFRDGNVNY

-1487 SITMNLTGASLFGLV
+1487 SITMNLTGASLLGLV

-1526 SGATHQAGS
+1526 SGATHQTGP

-1586 GVNISISGGI
+1586 GANISISGGI

-1621 ITVDTSQD
+1621 ITVDTSQE

-1753 LSGSWNFTGAS
+1753 LSGNWNFTGAS

-1841 PADTEAPPAAA
+1841 PVDTEAPPAAA

>member
-1 MNESPGSGPLSS
+1 MNESSGSGPLPS

-27 SYRGELLSLDGISIE
+27 SYRGELLSLDGISVE

-451 LAAGTETGGIISG
+451 LAGAAENGTVLSG
-464 GGLQIISSGGSAID
+464 GTQFVSSGIAVSDTRLSGGTQIVSSGGNAVNTVID
-478 ITMSGGRQVVESGGT
+478 HGVQVVKSGGIAS
-493 AQNTTGMGNL
+493 NTTLNN
-503 IISSGGSAS
+503 GSL
-512 GVTFTQGNILIQ
+512 NIQ
-524 SGGTATD
+524 SGGLLR
-531 TAITDGYLNVQS
+531 DGSISNRALLSLASGAELGGVIRVAGFLAAHGAVTVQS
-543 GASVTGAVIGS
+543 GGRI
-554 GASLK
+554 
-559 LYPGGVAE
+559 
-567 NVTATDGGEISPG
+567 D
-580 GGGTLRNAVIH
+580 
-591 SGSYLFLTNNLL
+591 LL
-603 LDGTIRLG
+603 LEGR
-611 GSASAYGT
+611 SPAAS
-619 VSILSGA
+619 SIINSIG
-626 RLEFVLENRKTT
+626 
-638 DIAMLNNISAITTVG
+638 NITAAT

-685 DLYLGTRQLQSFVW
+685 DLYLGTQRLQSFVW

-713 AGSEGSSVYLLKN
+713 AGSEGSSSVYLLKN

-738 FSDLVIGSGGDTMN
+738 FSDLVIGSGGDAT
-752 HYFGNGEHGSGNRI
+752 YLYVYDGDTGSGNQTVERGI
-766 TEGGVVNVY
+766 FIVF
-775 SGGTADGTEI
+775 SGGSVTDTEI
-785 AAGGTMLISSGGT
+785 ANGGIMRVASDGSAN
-798 VSNTRI
+798 NTRI

-812 QGIADG
+812 QGIANG

-858 NGSAFTYETTSSSYN
+858 NGSAFSYGTTSSSFN
-873 LHLFAEKSYQFVSAG
+873 LVLREEKFVQSVGAG
-888 QTAVGTVL
+888 QTAVGTQL
-896 SGRGTQQT
+896 RGFNTMQLISSGGS
-904 VRAGGTAV
+904 AV
-912 GTIIRNS
+912 GTVIGS
-919 GMMILD
+919 GGRMQLGTYG
-925 NSYVS
+925 SA
-930 GTSPVT
+930 TSPQA
-936 TATDTVIESGGIMNI
+936 TATDTVIESGGVM
-951 YYSNTVL
+951 TVYGNSVL
-958 SGRTEIAGRMT
+958 AGRTELAGSMT
-969 VTGTG
+969 VTGAG
-974 ATVAENGVI
+974 VTVADGGVI
-983 SFDLRTLAPN
+983 SIDLRKQTPEA
-993 SQYQQPML
+993 YTYMI

-1026 LAARTLNQEIPVMT
+1026 LAARTMNQEIPVMT
-1040 LKAPINRGGG
+1040 LKAQGLNRDGG

-1103 VQSAVTA
+1103 VQSGAAA

-1131 VFLTGGTMKVLGAV
+1131 VFLTGGTMQVLGAV
-1145 TMTAGGV
+1145 TMTAGGL

-1240 ADELVLTVSAAYVPP
+1240 ADELVLTVSAAYAPP

-1284 DGNVSVVCDASYA
+1284 DGNVSVACDASYA
-1297 GKVLHG
+1297 GKVLHD

-1361 AVNLEFRDGNANY
+1361 AVNLEFRDGNVNY

-1487 SITMNLTGASLFGLV
+1487 SITMNLTGASLLGLV

-1526 SGATHQAGS
+1526 SGATHQTGP

-1586 GVNISISGGI
+1586 GANISISGGI

-1753 LSGSWNFTGAS
+1753 LSGNWNFTGAS

-1841 PADTEAPPAAA
+1841 PVDTEAPPAAA

>member
-1 MNESPGSGPLSS
+1 MNESSGSGPLPS

-27 SYRGELLSLDGISIE
+27 SYRGELLSLDGISVE

-178 GHGNRTEPGG
+178 GHGNRVESGG
-188 GIIVAAGG
+188 TIVVGIGGTAQNTTLSGGFFDSETATQNVSGG
-196 TASGSLLYADA
+196 TASNTVVGY
-207 FRGGGQFV
+207 RGFE
-215 SAGGLSWDT
+215 
-224 VIYNNAQESVYGTAY
+224 Y
-239 RAQIQSGGEQFI
+239 IQ
-251 SSGGLAEETTVLA
+251 
-264 GGSQSAYGGIV
+264 
-275 VSTTVNGGTLR
+275 
-286 ARSNPTVRD
+286 
-295 VIIDSGGFVQIDDGK
+295 
-310 AERITVN
+310 
-317 NGTLQLGTICDVDGI
+317 
-332 IVRDGGKVHQAGT
+332 
-345 AANVVVSGGIVSA
+345 
-358 YGTLTENIISGGT
+358 
-371 LRLYGYYTGNSG
+371 SG
-383 GVASSTRIENGILDL
+383 GVASG
-398 LSKTSACDTTLSG
+398 TLVQSG
-411 GSMVLSSGAVAAGTV
+411 GSQCAASGGTAYGTIVSGGFLSAYGGAISGAVIHDGSGQIFGTVQDMTLHSGYVWFRTGCIADGVTVSGGRVETSNAEIHNLTIHSGGTGTIGAGTLYDTKLLGGNVSIFHVEQTDFHRMTISGGTALIESRTALRDTVLQDGVLNLRNISGSGNGAFDTIVEGGSMMMSSGAVAAGTV
-426 LSGGSMVLLEGAA
+426 LSGGSMVLLEGAV

-451 LAAGTETGGIISG
+451 LAGAAENGAVLSG
-464 GGLQIISSGGSAID
+464 GTQFVSSGIAVSD
-478 ITMSGGRQVVESGGT
+478 TRLSGGTQIVSSGGT
-493 AQNTTGMGNL
+493 AVNTVIDHGVQVVKSGGIASNTTLNN
-503 IISSGGSAS
+503 GSL
-512 GVTFTQGNILIQ
+512 NIQ
-524 SGGTATD
+524 SGGLLR
-531 TAITDGYLNVQS
+531 DGSISNRALLSLASGAELGGVIRVAGFLAAHGAVTVQS
-543 GASVTGAVIGS
+543 GGRI
-554 GASLK
+554 
-559 LYPGGVAE
+559 
-567 NVTATDGGEISPG
+567 D
-580 GGGTLRNAVIH
+580 
-591 SGSYLFLTNNLL
+591 LL
-603 LDGTIRLG
+603 LEGR
-611 GSASAYGT
+611 SPAAS
-619 VSILSGA
+619 SIINSIG
-626 RLEFVLENRKTT
+626 
-638 DIAMLNNISAITTVG
+638 NITAAT

-685 DLYLGTRQLQSFVW
+685 DLYLGTQSLQSFVW

-713 AGSEGSSVYLLKN
+713 AGSAGSSSVYLLKN

-738 FSDLVIGSGGDTMN
+738 FSDLVIGSGGDAT
-752 HYFGNGEHGSGNRI
+752 YLYVYDGDTGSGNQTVERGI
-766 TEGGVVNVY
+766 FIVF
-775 SGGTADGTEI
+775 SGGSVTDTEI
-785 AAGGTMLISSGGT
+785 ANGGIMRVASDGSAG
-798 VSNTRI
+798 NTRI

-858 NGSAFTYETTSSSYN
+858 NGSAFSYGTTSSSFN
-873 LHLFAEKSYQFVSAG
+873 LVLREEKFVQSVGAG
-888 QTAVGTVL
+888 QTAVGTQL
-896 SGRGTQQT
+896 RGFNTMQLISSGGS
-904 VRAGGTAV
+904 AV
-912 GTIIRNS
+912 GTVIGS
-919 GMMILD
+919 GGRMQLGTYG
-925 NSYVS
+925 SA
-930 GTSPVT
+930 TSPQA
-936 TATDTVIESGGIMNI
+936 TATDTVIESGGVM
-951 YYSNTVL
+951 TVYGNSVL
-958 SGRTEIAGRMT
+958 AGRTELAGSMT
-969 VTGTG
+969 VTGAG
-974 ATVAENGVI
+974 VTVADGGVI
-983 SFDLRTLAPN
+983 SIDLRKQTPEA
-993 SQYQQPML
+993 YTYMI

-1103 VQSAVTA
+1103 VQSSVTA

-1131 VFLTGGTMKVLGAV
+1131 VFLTGGTMQVLGAV
-1145 TMTAGGV
+1145 TMTAGGI

-1202 TGTVTAASFLSGN
+1202 TGTVTAVSFLSGN

-1225 LADAAGNYYDLARNA
+1225 LADAAGNYYDLARNT
-1240 ADELVLTVSAAYVPP
+1240 ADELVLTVSAAYAPP

-1487 SITMNLTGASLFGLV
+1487 SITMNLTGASLLGLV
-1502 HGGSYNSSVAALVSR
+1502 HGGNYNSSVAALVSR

-1526 SGATHQAGS
+1526 SGATHQTGP

-1586 GVNISISGGI
+1586 GANISISGGI

-1753 LSGSWNFTGAS
+1753 LSGNWNFTGAS

-1784 LVDATP
+1784 LVNATP

-1841 PADTEAPPAAA
+1841 PVDTEAPPAAA

>member
-207 FRGGGQFV
+207 IRGGGQFV

-358 YGTLTENIISGGT
+358 YGTLTGNIISGGT
-371 LRLYGYYTGNSG
+371 LQLYGYYTGNSG

-451 LAAGTETGGIISG
+451 LAGAAENGAVLSG
-464 GGLQIISSGGSAID
+464 GTQFVSSGIAVSDTRLSGGTQIVSSGGSAVNTVID
-478 ITMSGGRQVVESGGT
+478 HGVQVVENGGI
-493 AQNTTGMGNL
+493 ASNTTLNN
-503 IISSGGSAS
+503 GSL
-512 GVTFTQGNILIQ
+512 NIQ
-524 SGGTATD
+524 SGGLLR
-531 TAITDGYLNVQS
+531 DGSINNRALLSLASGAELGGVIRVAGFLAAHGAVTVQS
-543 GASVTGAVIGS
+543 GGRI
-554 GASLK
+554 
-559 LYPGGVAE
+559 
-567 NVTATDGGEISPG
+567 D
-580 GGGTLRNAVIH
+580 
-591 SGSYLFLTNNLL
+591 LL
-603 LDGTIRLG
+603 LEGR
-611 GSASAYGT
+611 SPAAS
-619 VSILSGA
+619 SIINSIG
-626 RLEFVLENRKTT
+626 
-638 DIAMLNNISAITTVG
+638 NITAAT

-659 TVTESMIAAGGSFRI
+659 TVTENMIAAGGSFRI

-685 DLYLGTRQLQSFVW
+685 DLYLGTRRLQSFVW
-699 DERQLGGYTAVFRH
+699 DERQLGGYTAVFHH
-713 AGSEGSSVYLLKN
+713 ANSQAPSSVYLLKN

-858 NGSAFTYETTSSSYN
+858 NGSAFSYETTSSSYN

-1016 SYNQAAGVYR
+1016 SYNQEAGVYR

-1131 VFLTGGTMKVLGAV
+1131 VFLTGGTMQVLGAV
-1145 TMTAGGV
+1145 TMTAGGI

-1436 DIVLNIGSGVDF
+1436 DIVLNIGNGVDF

-1586 GVNISISGGI
+1586 GANISISGGI

>member
-1 MNESPGSGPLSS
+1 M
-13 EQLIYLE
+13 
-20 FNGGDNL
+20 
-27 SYRGELLSLDGISIE
+27 
-42 SSGLSAGRIDRLVKR
+42 
-57 LNSAFSARGIRFV
+57 
-70 TNRPE
+70 
-75 LDAYSTIHV
+75 
-84 GKTDAF
+84 
-90 TPFGNFTGLSETVD
+90 
-104 TGNRSRNDNAFVL
+104 L

-178 GHGNRTEPGG
+178 GHGNRVESGG
-188 GIIVAAGG
+188 TIVVGIGGTAQNTTLSGGFFDSETATQNVSGG
-196 TASGSLLYADA
+196 TASNTVVGY
-207 FRGGGQFV
+207 RGFE
-215 SAGGLSWDT
+215 
-224 VIYNNAQESVYGTAY
+224 Y
-239 RAQIQSGGEQFI
+239 IQ
-251 SSGGLAEETTVLA
+251 
-264 GGSQSAYGGIV
+264 
-275 VSTTVNGGTLR
+275 
-286 ARSNPTVRD
+286 
-295 VIIDSGGFVQIDDGK
+295 
-310 AERITVN
+310 
-317 NGTLQLGTICDVDGI
+317 
-332 IVRDGGKVHQAGT
+332 
-345 AANVVVSGGIVSA
+345 
-358 YGTLTENIISGGT
+358 
-371 LRLYGYYTGNSG
+371 SG
-383 GVASSTRIENGILDL
+383 GVASG
-398 LSKTSACDTTLSG
+398 TLVQSG
-411 GSMVLSSGAVAAGTV
+411 GSQCAASGGTAYGTIVSGGFLSAYGGAISGAVIHDGSGQIFGTVQDMTLHSGYVWFRTGCIADGVTVSGGRVETSNAEIHNLTIHSGGTGTIGAGTLYDTKLLGGNVSIFHVEQTDFHRMTISGGTALIESRTALRDTVLQDGVLNLRNISGSGNGAFDTIVEGGSMMMSSGAVAAGTV
-426 LSGGSMVLLEGAA
+426 LSGGSMVLLEGAV

-451 LAAGTETGGIISG
+451 LAGAAENGAVLSG
-464 GGLQIISSGGSAID
+464 GTQFVSSGIAVSDTRLSGGTQIVSSGGNAVNTVID
-478 ITMSGGRQVVESGGT
+478 HGVQVVKSGGIAS
-493 AQNTTGMGNL
+493 NTTLNN
-503 IISSGGSAS
+503 GSL
-512 GVTFTQGNILIQ
+512 NIQ
-524 SGGTATD
+524 SGGLLR
-531 TAITDGYLNVQS
+531 DGSISNRALLSLASGAELGGVIRVAGFLAAHGAVTVQS
-543 GASVTGAVIGS
+543 GGRI
-554 GASLK
+554 
-559 LYPGGVAE
+559 
-567 NVTATDGGEISPG
+567 D
-580 GGGTLRNAVIH
+580 
-591 SGSYLFLTNNLL
+591 LL
-603 LDGTIRLG
+603 LEGR
-611 GSASAYGT
+611 SPAAS
-619 VSILSGA
+619 SIINSIG
-626 RLEFVLENRKTT
+626 
-638 DIAMLNNISAITTVG
+638 NITAAT

-685 DLYLGTRQLQSFVW
+685 DLYLGTQSLQSFVW

-713 AGSEGSSVYLLKN
+713 AGSAGSSSVYLLKN

-738 FSDLVIGSGGDTMN
+738 FSDLVIGSGGDAT
-752 HYFGNGEHGSGNRI
+752 YLYVYDGDTGSGNQTVERGI
-766 TEGGVVNVY
+766 FIVF
-775 SGGTADGTEI
+775 SGGSVTDTEI
-785 AAGGTMLISSGGT
+785 ANGGIMRVASDGSAG
-798 VSNTRI
+798 NTRI

-858 NGSAFTYETTSSSYN
+858 NGSAFSYGTTSSSFN
-873 LHLFAEKSYQFVSAG
+873 LVLREEKFVQSVGAG
-888 QTAVGTVL
+888 QTAVGTQL
-896 SGRGTQQT
+896 RGFNTMQLISSGGS
-904 VRAGGTAV
+904 AV
-912 GTIIRNS
+912 GTVIGS
-919 GMMILD
+919 GGRMQLGTYG
-925 NSYVS
+925 SA
-930 GTSPVT
+930 TSPQA
-936 TATDTVIESGGIMNI
+936 TATDTVIESGGVM
-951 YYSNTVL
+951 TVYGNSVL
-958 SGRTEIAGRMT
+958 AGRTELAGSMT
-969 VTGTG
+969 VTGAG
-974 ATVAENGVI
+974 VTVADGGVI
-983 SFDLRTLAPN
+983 SIDLRKQTPEA
-993 SQYQQPML
+993 YTYMI

-1103 VQSAVTA
+1103 VQSSVTA

-1131 VFLTGGTMKVLGAV
+1131 VFLTGGTMQVLGAV
-1145 TMTAGGV
+1145 TMTAGGI

-1202 TGTVTAASFLSGN
+1202 TGTVTAVSFLSGN

-1225 LADAAGNYYDLARNA
+1225 LADAAGNYYDLARNT
-1240 ADELVLTVSAAYVPP
+1240 ADELVLTVSAAYAPP

-1487 SITMNLTGASLFGLV
+1487 SITMNLTGASLLGLV
-1502 HGGSYNSSVAALVSR
+1502 HGGNYNSSVAALVSR

-1526 SGATHQAGS
+1526 SGATHQTGP

-1586 GVNISISGGI
+1586 GANISISGGI

-1753 LSGSWNFTGAS
+1753 LSGNWNFTGAS

-1784 LVDATP
+1784 LVNATP

-1841 PADTEAPPAAA
+1841 PVDTEAPPAAA

>member
-1 MNESPGSGPLSS
+1 MNESPGSGPLPS

-27 SYRGELLSLDGISIE
+27 SYRGELLSLDGISVE

-104 TGNRSRNDNAFVL
+104 TGNRNRNDNAFVL

-178 GHGNRTEPGG
+178 GHGNRVESGG
-188 GIIVAAGG
+188 TIVVGIGGTAQNTTLSGGFFGSETATQNVSGG
-196 TASGSLLYADA
+196 TASNTVVGY
-207 FRGGGQFV
+207 RGFE
-215 SAGGLSWDT
+215 
-224 VIYNNAQESVYGTAY
+224 Y
-239 RAQIQSGGEQFI
+239 IQ
-251 SSGGLAEETTVLA
+251 
-264 GGSQSAYGGIV
+264 
-275 VSTTVNGGTLR
+275 
-286 ARSNPTVRD
+286 
-295 VIIDSGGFVQIDDGK
+295 
-310 AERITVN
+310 
-317 NGTLQLGTICDVDGI
+317 
-332 IVRDGGKVHQAGT
+332 
-345 AANVVVSGGIVSA
+345 
-358 YGTLTENIISGGT
+358 
-371 LRLYGYYTGNSG
+371 SG
-383 GVASSTRIENGILDL
+383 GVASGTLVQSGGSQCAASGGTAYGTIVSGGFLSAYGGAISGAVIHDGSGQIFGTVQDMTLHSGYVWFQTGCIADGVTVSGGRVETSNAEIHNLTIHSGGTGTIGAGTLYDTKLLGGNVSIFHVEQTDFHRMTISGGTALIESRTALRDTVLQDGVLNLRNISGSGNG
-398 LSKTSACDTTLSG
+398 AFDTIVEG

-451 LAAGTETGGIISG
+451 LAGAAENGAVLSG
-464 GGLQIISSGGSAID
+464 GTQFVSSGIAVSDTRLSGGSQIVSSGGSAVNTVID
-478 ITMSGGRQVVESGGT
+478 HGVQVVKSGGIAS
-493 AQNTTGMGNL
+493 NTTLNN
-503 IISSGGSAS
+503 GSL
-512 GVTFTQGNILIQ
+512 NIQ
-524 SGGTATD
+524 SGGLLR
-531 TAITDGYLNVQS
+531 DGSINNRALLSLASGAELGGVIRVAGFLAAHGAVTVQS
-543 GASVTGAVIGS
+543 GGRIDLQLEGRSPAASSIINSIG
-554 GASLK
+554 
-559 LYPGGVAE
+559 
-567 NVTATDGGEISPG
+567 NITAAT
-580 GGGTLRNAVIH
+580 
-591 SGSYLFLTNNLL
+591 
-603 LDGTIRLG
+603 
-611 GSASAYGT
+611 
-619 VSILSGA
+619 
-626 RLEFVLENRKTT
+626 
-638 DIAMLNNISAITTVG
+638 

-858 NGSAFTYETTSSSYN
+858 NGSAFSYETTSNSYN
-873 LHLFAEKSYQFVSAG
+873 LHLCGGKSYQLVSSG
-888 QTAVGTVL
+888 QNAVGTVIG
-896 SGRGTQQT
+896 SGGRMQLGTYGS
-904 VRAGGTAV
+904 A
-912 GTIIRNS
+912 
-919 GMMILD
+919 
-925 NSYVS
+925 
-930 GTSPVT
+930 TSPQA
-936 TATDTVIESGGIMNI
+936 TATDTVIESGGVM
-951 YYSNTVL
+951 TVYGNSVL
-958 SGRTEIAGRMT
+958 AGRTELAGSMT
-969 VTGTG
+969 VTGAGVTIADG
-974 ATVAENGVI
+974 GVI
-983 SFDLRTLAPN
+983 SIDLRKQTPEA
-993 SQYQQPML
+993 YTYMI

-1026 LAARTLNQEIPVMT
+1026 LAARTMNQEIPVMT
-1040 LKAPINRGGG
+1040 LKAQGLNRGGG

-1092 AAVQNRFDQIM
+1092 AAVQNRFDQIL
-1103 VQSAVTA
+1103 VQSGAAA

-1131 VFLTGGTMKVLGAV
+1131 VFLTGGTMQVLGAV
-1145 TMTAGGV
+1145 TMTAGGL

-1240 ADELVLTVSAAYVPP
+1240 ADELVLTVSAAYAPP

-1487 SITMNLTGASLFGLV
+1487 SITMNLTGASLLGLV

-1526 SGATHQAGS
+1526 SGATHQTGP

-1586 GVNISISGGI
+1586 GANISISGGI

-1753 LSGSWNFTGAS
+1753 LSGNWNFTGAS

-1814 GAASWTAF
+1814 GAANWTAF

-1841 PADTEAPPAAA
+1841 PVDTEAPPAAA

>member
-1 MNESPGSGPLSS
+1 MNESSGSGPLPS

-27 SYRGELLSLDGISIE
+27 SYRGELLSLDGISVE

-207 FRGGGQFV
+207 IRGGGQFV

-567 NVTATDGGEISPG
+567 NVTATDGGAISPG

-659 TVTESMIAAGGSFRI
+659 TVTENMIAAGGSFRI
-674 ADGADGYTGQI
+674 AGGADGYTNRI
-685 DLYLGTRQLQSFVW
+685 DLYIGTSGRSFTW
-699 DERQLGGYTAVFRH
+699 NASLNGYNAIMVHGTS
-713 AGSEGSSVYLLKN
+713 GKSSGLYRLKN
-726 QNSTLVF
+726 QNSTLVL
-733 TLRDS
+733 TLSDT
-738 FSDLVIGSGGDTMN
+738 FSNMIIGNGGDTT
-752 HYFGNGEHGSGNRI
+752 YLYVYDGDTGSGNQTVERGI
-766 TEGGVVNVY
+766 FIVS
-775 SGGTADGTEI
+775 SGGSVTDTEI
-785 AAGGTMLISSGGT
+785 ANGGIMRVASDGSAG
-798 VSNTRI
+798 NTRI

-858 NGSAFTYETTSSSYN
+858 NGSAFSYETTSSSFN
-873 LHLFAEKSYQFVSAG
+873 LVLREEKFVQSVGAG
-888 QTAVGTVL
+888 QTAVGTQL
-896 SGRGTQQT
+896 RGFNTTQLISSGGS
-904 VRAGGTAV
+904 AV
-912 GTIIRNS
+912 GTVVGS
-919 GMMILD
+919 GGRMQLGTYG
-925 NSYVS
+925 SA
-930 GTSPVT
+930 TSPQA
-936 TATDTVIESGGIMNI
+936 TAADTVIESGGVM
-951 YYSNTVL
+951 TVYGNSVL
-958 SGRTEIAGRMT
+958 TGRTELAGSMT
-969 VTGTG
+969 VTGAG
-974 ATVAENGVI
+974 VTVADGGVI
-983 SFDLRTLAPN
+983 SIDLRKQTPEA
-993 SQYQQPML
+993 YTYMI

-1040 LKAPINRGGG
+1040 LKAQGLNRGGG

-1103 VQSAVTA
+1103 VQSGAAA

-1131 VFLTGGTMKVLGAV
+1131 VFLTGGTMQVLGAV
-1145 TMTAGGV
+1145 TMTAGGL

-1240 ADELVLTVSAAYVPP
+1240 ADELVLTVSAAYAPP

-1487 SITMNLTGASLFGLV
+1487 SITMNLTGASLLGLV

-1526 SGATHQAGS
+1526 SGATHQTGP

-1586 GVNISISGGI
+1586 GTNISISGGI

-1814 GAASWTAF
+1814 GAANWTAF

-1841 PADTEAPPAAA
+1841 PVDTEAPPAAA

>member
-1 MNESPGSGPLSS
+1 MNESSGSGPLPS

-27 SYRGELLSLDGISIE
+27 SYRGELLSLDGISVE

-451 LAAGTETGGIISG
+451 LAGAAENGTVLSG
-464 GGLQIISSGGSAID
+464 GTQFVSSGIAVSDTRLSGGTQIVSSGGNAVNTVID
-478 ITMSGGRQVVESGGT
+478 HGVQVVKSGGIAS
-493 AQNTTGMGNL
+493 NTTLNN
-503 IISSGGSAS
+503 GSL
-512 GVTFTQGNILIQ
+512 NIQ
-524 SGGTATD
+524 SGGLLR
-531 TAITDGYLNVQS
+531 DGSISNRALLSLASGAELGGVIRVAGFLAAHGAVTVQS
-543 GASVTGAVIGS
+543 GGRI
-554 GASLK
+554 
-559 LYPGGVAE
+559 
-567 NVTATDGGEISPG
+567 D
-580 GGGTLRNAVIH
+580 
-591 SGSYLFLTNNLL
+591 LL
-603 LDGTIRLG
+603 LEGR
-611 GSASAYGT
+611 SPAAS
-619 VSILSGA
+619 SIINSIG
-626 RLEFVLENRKTT
+626 
-638 DIAMLNNISAITTVG
+638 NITAAT

-685 DLYLGTRQLQSFVW
+685 DLYLGTQRLQSFVW

-713 AGSEGSSVYLLKN
+713 AGSEGSSSVYLLKN

-738 FSDLVIGSGGDTMN
+738 FSDLVIGSGGDAT
-752 HYFGNGEHGSGNRI
+752 YLYVYDGDTGSGNQTVERGI
-766 TEGGVVNVY
+766 FIVF
-775 SGGTADGTEI
+775 SGGSVTDTEI
-785 AAGGTMLISSGGT
+785 ANGGIMRVASDGSAN
-798 VSNTRI
+798 NTRI

-812 QGIADG
+812 QGIANG

-858 NGSAFTYETTSSSYN
+858 NGSAFSYGTTSSSFN
-873 LHLFAEKSYQFVSAG
+873 LVLREEKFVQSVGAG
-888 QTAVGTVL
+888 QTAVGTQL
-896 SGRGTQQT
+896 RGFNTMQLISSGGS
-904 VRAGGTAV
+904 AV
-912 GTIIRNS
+912 GTVIGS
-919 GMMILD
+919 GGRMQLGTYG
-925 NSYVS
+925 SA
-930 GTSPVT
+930 TSPQA
-936 TATDTVIESGGIMNI
+936 TATDTVIESGGVM
-951 YYSNTVL
+951 TVYGNSVL
-958 SGRTEIAGRMT
+958 AGRTELAGSMT
-969 VTGTG
+969 VTGAG
-974 ATVAENGVI
+974 VTVADGGVI
-983 SFDLRTLAPN
+983 SIDLRKQTPEA
-993 SQYQQPML
+993 YTYMI

-1026 LAARTLNQEIPVMT
+1026 LAARTMNQEIPVMT
-1040 LKAPINRGGG
+1040 LKAQGLNRDGG

-1103 VQSAVTA
+1103 VQSGAAA

-1131 VFLTGGTMKVLGAV
+1131 VFLTGGTMQVLGAV
-1145 TMTAGGV
+1145 TMTAGGL

-1240 ADELVLTVSAAYVPP
+1240 ADELVLTVSAAYAPP

-1361 AVNLEFRDGNANY
+1361 AVNLEFRDGNVNY

-1487 SITMNLTGASLFGLV
+1487 SITMNLTGASLLGLV

-1526 SGATHQAGS
+1526 SGATHQTGP

-1586 GVNISISGGI
+1586 GANISISGGI

-1753 LSGSWNFTGAS
+1753 LSGNWNFTGAS

-1841 PADTEAPPAAA
+1841 PVDTEAPPAAA

>member
-178 GHGNRTEPGG
+178 GHGNRVESGG
-188 GIIVAAGG
+188 TIVVGIGGTAQNTTLSGGFFGSETATQNVSGG
-196 TASGSLLYADA
+196 TASNTVVGY
-207 FRGGGQFV
+207 RGFE
-215 SAGGLSWDT
+215 
-224 VIYNNAQESVYGTAY
+224 Y
-239 RAQIQSGGEQFI
+239 IQ
-251 SSGGLAEETTVLA
+251 
-264 GGSQSAYGGIV
+264 
-275 VSTTVNGGTLR
+275 
-286 ARSNPTVRD
+286 
-295 VIIDSGGFVQIDDGK
+295 
-310 AERITVN
+310 
-317 NGTLQLGTICDVDGI
+317 
-332 IVRDGGKVHQAGT
+332 
-345 AANVVVSGGIVSA
+345 
-358 YGTLTENIISGGT
+358 
-371 LRLYGYYTGNSG
+371 SG
-383 GVASSTRIENGILDL
+383 GVASGTLVQSGGSQCAASGGTAYGTIVSGGFLSAYGGAISGAVIHDGSGQIFGTVQDMTLHSGYVWFQTGCIADGVTVSGGRVETSNAEIHNLTIHSGGTGTIGAGTLYDTKLLGGNVSIFHVEQTDFHRMTISGGTALIESRTALRDTVLQDGVLNLRNISGSGNG
-398 LSKTSACDTTLSG
+398 AFDTIVEG

-451 LAAGTETGGIISG
+451 LAGAAENGAVLSG
-464 GGLQIISSGGSAID
+464 GTQFVSSGIAVSDTRLSGGSQIVSSGGSAVNTVID
-478 ITMSGGRQVVESGGT
+478 HGVQVVKSGGIAS
-493 AQNTTGMGNL
+493 NTTLNN
-503 IISSGGSAS
+503 GSL
-512 GVTFTQGNILIQ
+512 NIQ
-524 SGGTATD
+524 SGGLLR
-531 TAITDGYLNVQS
+531 DGSINNRALLSLASGAELGGVIRVAGFLAAHGAVTVQS
-543 GASVTGAVIGS
+543 GGRIDLQLEGRSPAASSIINSIG
-554 GASLK
+554 
-559 LYPGGVAE
+559 
-567 NVTATDGGEISPG
+567 NITAAT
-580 GGGTLRNAVIH
+580 
-591 SGSYLFLTNNLL
+591 
-603 LDGTIRLG
+603 
-611 GSASAYGT
+611 
-619 VSILSGA
+619 
-626 RLEFVLENRKTT
+626 
-638 DIAMLNNISAITTVG
+638 

-858 NGSAFTYETTSSSYN
+858 NGSAFSYETTSNSYN
-873 LHLFAEKSYQFVSAG
+873 LHLCGGKSYQLVSSG
-888 QTAVGTVL
+888 QNAVGTVIG
-896 SGRGTQQT
+896 SGGRMQLGTYGS
-904 VRAGGTAV
+904 A
-912 GTIIRNS
+912 
-919 GMMILD
+919 
-925 NSYVS
+925 
-930 GTSPVT
+930 TSPQA
-936 TATDTVIESGGIMNI
+936 TATDTVIESGGVM
-951 YYSNTVL
+951 TVYGNSVL
-958 SGRTEIAGRMT
+958 AGRTELAGSMT
-969 VTGTG
+969 VTGAGVTIADG
-974 ATVAENGVI
+974 GVI
-983 SFDLRTLAPN
+983 SIDLRKQTPEA
-993 SQYQQPML
+993 YTYMI

-1026 LAARTLNQEIPVMT
+1026 LAARTMNQEIPVMT
-1040 LKAPINRGGG
+1040 LKAQGLNRGGG

-1092 AAVQNRFDQIM
+1092 AAVQNRFDQIL
-1103 VQSAVTA
+1103 VQSGAAA

-1131 VFLTGGTMKVLGAV
+1131 VFLTGGTMQVLGAV
-1145 TMTAGGV
+1145 TMTAGGL

-1240 ADELVLTVSAAYVPP
+1240 ADELVLTVSAAYAPP

-1487 SITMNLTGASLFGLV
+1487 SITMNLTGASLLGLV

-1526 SGATHQAGS
+1526 SGATHQTGP

-1586 GVNISISGGI
+1586 GANISISGGI

-1753 LSGSWNFTGAS
+1753 LSGNWNFTGAS

-1814 GAASWTAF
+1814 GAANWTAF

-1841 PADTEAPPAAA
+1841 PVDTEAPPAAA

>member
-1 MNESPGSGPLSS
+1 MNESSGSGPLPS

-124 DELFDAIG
+124 DELFNAIG

-140 DAHAETNGTLFDYAL
+140 DTHAETNGTLFDYAL

-178 GHGNRTEPGG
+178 GHGNRVESGG
-188 GIIVAAGG
+188 TIVVGIGGTAQNTTLSGGFFDSETATQNVSGG
-196 TASGSLLYADA
+196 TASNTVVGY
-207 FRGGGQFV
+207 RGFE
-215 SAGGLSWDT
+215 
-224 VIYNNAQESVYGTAY
+224 Y
-239 RAQIQSGGEQFI
+239 IQ
-251 SSGGLAEETTVLA
+251 
-264 GGSQSAYGGIV
+264 
-275 VSTTVNGGTLR
+275 
-286 ARSNPTVRD
+286 
-295 VIIDSGGFVQIDDGK
+295 
-310 AERITVN
+310 
-317 NGTLQLGTICDVDGI
+317 
-332 IVRDGGKVHQAGT
+332 
-345 AANVVVSGGIVSA
+345 
-358 YGTLTENIISGGT
+358 
-371 LRLYGYYTGNSG
+371 SG
-383 GVASSTRIENGILDL
+383 GVASG
-398 LSKTSACDTTLSG
+398 TLVQSG
-411 GSMVLSSGAVAAGTV
+411 GSQCAASGGTAYGTIVSGGFLSAYGGAISGAVIHDGSGQIFGTVQDMTLHSGYVWFRTGCIADGVTVSGGRVETSNAEIHNLTIHSGGTGTIGAGTLYDTKLLGGNVSIFHVEQTDFHRMTISGGTALIESRTALRDTVLQDGVLNLRNISGSGNGAFDTIVEGGSMMMSSGAVAAGTV
-426 LSGGSMVLLEGAA
+426 LSGGSMVLLEGAV

-451 LAAGTETGGIISG
+451 LAGAAENGAVLSG
-464 GGLQIISSGGSAID
+464 GTQFVSSGIAVSDTRLSGGSQIVSSGGSTVNTVID
-478 ITMSGGRQVVESGGT
+478 HGVQVVKSGGIAS
-493 AQNTTGMGNL
+493 NTTLNN
-503 IISSGGSAS
+503 GSL
-512 GVTFTQGNILIQ
+512 NIQ
-524 SGGTATD
+524 SGGLLR
-531 TAITDGYLNVQS
+531 DGSISNRALLSLASGAELGGVIRVAGFLAAHGAVTVQS
-543 GASVTGAVIGS
+543 GGRI
-554 GASLK
+554 
-559 LYPGGVAE
+559 
-567 NVTATDGGEISPG
+567 D
-580 GGGTLRNAVIH
+580 
-591 SGSYLFLTNNLL
+591 LL
-603 LDGTIRLG
+603 LEGR
-611 GSASAYGT
+611 SPAAS
-619 VSILSGA
+619 SIINSIG
-626 RLEFVLENRKTT
+626 
-638 DIAMLNNISAITTVG
+638 NITAAT

-659 TVTESMIAAGGSFRI
+659 TVTENMIAAGGSFRI

-685 DLYLGTRQLQSFVW
+685 DLYLGTQRLQSFVW

-713 AGSEGSSVYLLKN
+713 AGSEGPSSVYLLKN

-738 FSDLVIGSGGDTMN
+738 FSDLVIGSGGDAT
-752 HYFGNGEHGSGNRI
+752 YLYVYDGDTGSGNQTVERGI
-766 TEGGVVNVY
+766 FIVF
-775 SGGTADGTEI
+775 SGGSVTDTEI
-785 AAGGTMLISSGGT
+785 ANGGIMRVASDGSAN
-798 VSNTRI
+798 NTRI

-812 QGIADG
+812 QGIANG

-858 NGSAFTYETTSSSYN
+858 NGSAFSYGTTSSSFN
-873 LHLFAEKSYQFVSAG
+873 LVLREEKFVQSVGAG
-888 QTAVGTVL
+888 QTAVGTQL
-896 SGRGTQQT
+896 RGFNTMQLISSGGS
-904 VRAGGTAV
+904 AV
-912 GTIIRNS
+912 GTVIGS
-919 GMMILD
+919 GGRMQLGTYG
-925 NSYVS
+925 SA
-930 GTSPVT
+930 TSPQA
-936 TATDTVIESGGIMNI
+936 TATDTVIESGGVI
-951 YYSNTVL
+951 TVYGNSVL
-958 SGRTEIAGRMT
+958 AGRTELAGSMT
-969 VTGTG
+969 VTGAG
-974 ATVAENGVI
+974 VTVADGGVI
-983 SFDLRTLAPN
+983 SIDLRKQTPEA
-993 SQYQQPML
+993 YTYMI

-1026 LAARTLNQEIPVMT
+1026 LAARTMNQEIPVMT
-1040 LKAPINRGGG
+1040 LKAQGLNRGGG

-1103 VQSAVTA
+1103 VQSGAAA

-1131 VFLTGGTMKVLGAV
+1131 VFLTGGTMQVLGAV
-1145 TMTAGGV
+1145 TMTAGGL
-1152 LSIDVSGYAADTDT
+1152 LSIDVSGYAADMDT

-1240 ADELVLTVSAAYVPP
+1240 ADELVLTVSAAYAPP
-1255 ADWGSATIVSLL
+1255 ADWGSTTIVSLL

-1487 SITMNLTGASLFGLV
+1487 SITMNLTGASLLGLV

-1526 SGATHQAGS
+1526 SGATHQTGP

-1586 GVNISISGGI
+1586 GANISISGGI

-1753 LSGSWNFTGAS
+1753 LSGNWNFTGAS

-1841 PADTEAPPAAA
+1841 PVDTEAPPAAA

>member
-207 FRGGGQFV
+207 IRGGGQFV

-358 YGTLTENIISGGT
+358 YGTLTGNIISGGT
-371 LRLYGYYTGNSG
+371 LQLYGYYTGNSG

-451 LAAGTETGGIISG
+451 LAGAAENGAVLSG
-464 GGLQIISSGGSAID
+464 GTQFVSSGIAVSDTRLSGGTQIVSSGGSAVNTVID
-478 ITMSGGRQVVESGGT
+478 HGVQVVENGGI
-493 AQNTTGMGNL
+493 ASNTTLNN
-503 IISSGGSAS
+503 GSL
-512 GVTFTQGNILIQ
+512 NIQ
-524 SGGTATD
+524 SGGLLR
-531 TAITDGYLNVQS
+531 DGSISNHALLSLASGAELGGVIRVAGFLAAHGAVTVQS
-543 GASVTGAVIGS
+543 GGRIDLQLEGRSPAASSIINSIG
-554 GASLK
+554 
-559 LYPGGVAE
+559 
-567 NVTATDGGEISPG
+567 NITAAT
-580 GGGTLRNAVIH
+580 
-591 SGSYLFLTNNLL
+591 
-603 LDGTIRLG
+603 
-611 GSASAYGT
+611 
-619 VSILSGA
+619 
-626 RLEFVLENRKTT
+626 
-638 DIAMLNNISAITTVG
+638 

-858 NGSAFTYETTSSSYN
+858 NGSAFSYETTSNSYN
-873 LHLFAEKSYQFVSAG
+873 LHLCGGKSYQLVSSG
-888 QTAVGTVL
+888 QTAVGTVIG
-896 SGRGTQQT
+896 SGGRMQLGTYGS
-904 VRAGGTAV
+904 A
-912 GTIIRNS
+912 
-919 GMMILD
+919 
-925 NSYVS
+925 
-930 GTSPVT
+930 TSPQA
-936 TATDTVIESGGIMNI
+936 TAADTVIESGGVM
-951 YYSNTVL
+951 TVYGNSVL
-958 SGRTEIAGRMT
+958 AGRTELAGSMT
-969 VTGTG
+969 VTGAG
-974 ATVAENGVI
+974 VTVADGGVI
-983 SFDLRTLAPN
+983 SIDLRKQTPEA
-993 SQYQQPML
+993 YTYMI

-1016 SYNQAAGVYR
+1016 SSNQAAGVYR
-1026 LAARTLNQEIPVMT
+1026 LAARTMNQEIPVMT
-1040 LKAPINRGGG
+1040 LKAQGLNRDGG

-1077 TLSFVKT
+1077 TLCFVKT

-1103 VQSAVTA
+1103 VQSGAAA

-1121 MMGERTRLNT
+1121 TMGERTRLNT

-1172 AAIAGA
+1172 AAITGA

-1240 ADELVLTVSAAYVPP
+1240 ADELVLTVSAAYAPP

-1361 AVNLEFRDGNANY
+1361 AVNLEFRDGNVNY

-1487 SITMNLTGASLFGLV
+1487 SITMNLTGASLLGLV

-1526 SGATHQAGS
+1526 SGATHQTGP

-1586 GVNISISGGI
+1586 GANISISGGI

-1621 ITVDTSQD
+1621 ITVDTSQE

-1753 LSGSWNFTGAS
+1753 LSGNWNFTGAS

-1841 PADTEAPPAAA
+1841 PVDTEAPPAAA

>member
-1 MNESPGSGPLSS
+1 MNESSGSGPLPS

-27 SYRGELLSLDGISIE
+27 SYRGELLSLDGISVE

-178 GHGNRTEPGG
+178 GHGNRVESGG
-188 GIIVAAGG
+188 TIVVGIGGTAQNTTLSGGFFDSETATQNVSGG
-196 TASGSLLYADA
+196 TASNTVVGY
-207 FRGGGQFV
+207 RGFE
-215 SAGGLSWDT
+215 
-224 VIYNNAQESVYGTAY
+224 Y
-239 RAQIQSGGEQFI
+239 IQ
-251 SSGGLAEETTVLA
+251 
-264 GGSQSAYGGIV
+264 
-275 VSTTVNGGTLR
+275 
-286 ARSNPTVRD
+286 
-295 VIIDSGGFVQIDDGK
+295 
-310 AERITVN
+310 
-317 NGTLQLGTICDVDGI
+317 
-332 IVRDGGKVHQAGT
+332 
-345 AANVVVSGGIVSA
+345 
-358 YGTLTENIISGGT
+358 
-371 LRLYGYYTGNSG
+371 SG
-383 GVASSTRIENGILDL
+383 GVASG
-398 LSKTSACDTTLSG
+398 TLVQSG
-411 GSMVLSSGAVAAGTV
+411 GSQCAASGGTAYGTIVSGGFLSAYGGAISGAVIHDGSGQIFGTVQDMTLHSGYVWFRTGCIADGVTVSGGRVETSNAEIHNLTIHSGGTGTIGAGTLYDTKLLGGNVSIFHVEQTDFHRMTISGGTALIESRTALRDTVLQDGVLNLRNISGSGNGAFDTIVEGGSMMMSSGAVAAGTV
-426 LSGGSMVLLEGAA
+426 LSGGSMVLLEGAV

-451 LAAGTETGGIISG
+451 LAGAAENGAVLSG
-464 GGLQIISSGGSAID
+464 GTQFVSSGIAVSDTRLSGGTQIVSSGGNAVNTVID
-478 ITMSGGRQVVESGGT
+478 HGVQVVKSGGIAS
-493 AQNTTGMGNL
+493 NTTLNN
-503 IISSGGSAS
+503 GSL
-512 GVTFTQGNILIQ
+512 NIQ
-524 SGGTATD
+524 SGGLLR
-531 TAITDGYLNVQS
+531 DGSISNRALLSLASGAELGGVIRVAGFLAAHGAVTVQS
-543 GASVTGAVIGS
+543 GGRI
-554 GASLK
+554 
-559 LYPGGVAE
+559 
-567 NVTATDGGEISPG
+567 D
-580 GGGTLRNAVIH
+580 
-591 SGSYLFLTNNLL
+591 LL
-603 LDGTIRLG
+603 LEGR
-611 GSASAYGT
+611 SPAAS
-619 VSILSGA
+619 SIINSIG
-626 RLEFVLENRKTT
+626 
-638 DIAMLNNISAITTVG
+638 NITAAT

-685 DLYLGTRQLQSFVW
+685 DLYLGTQSLQSFVW

-713 AGSEGSSVYLLKN
+713 AGSAGSSSVYLLKN

-738 FSDLVIGSGGDTMN
+738 FSDLVIGSGGDAT
-752 HYFGNGEHGSGNRI
+752 YLYVYDGDTGSGNQTVERGI
-766 TEGGVVNVY
+766 FIVF
-775 SGGTADGTEI
+775 SGGSVTDTEI
-785 AAGGTMLISSGGT
+785 ANGGIMRVASDGSAG
-798 VSNTRI
+798 NTRI

-858 NGSAFTYETTSSSYN
+858 NGSAFSYGTTSSSFN
-873 LHLFAEKSYQFVSAG
+873 LVLREEKFVQSVGAG
-888 QTAVGTVL
+888 QTAVGTQL
-896 SGRGTQQT
+896 RGFNTMQLISSGGS
-904 VRAGGTAV
+904 AV
-912 GTIIRNS
+912 GTVIGS
-919 GMMILD
+919 GGRMQLGTYG
-925 NSYVS
+925 SA
-930 GTSPVT
+930 TSPQA
-936 TATDTVIESGGIMNI
+936 TATDTVIESGGVM
-951 YYSNTVL
+951 TVYGNSVL
-958 SGRTEIAGRMT
+958 AGRTELAGSMT
-969 VTGTG
+969 VTGAG
-974 ATVAENGVI
+974 VTVADGGVI
-983 SFDLRTLAPN
+983 SIDLRKQTPEA
-993 SQYQQPML
+993 YTYMI

-1103 VQSAVTA
+1103 VQSSVTA

-1131 VFLTGGTMKVLGAV
+1131 VFLTGGTMQVLGAV
-1145 TMTAGGV
+1145 TMTAGGI

-1202 TGTVTAASFLSGN
+1202 TGTVTAVSFLSGN

-1225 LADAAGNYYDLARNA
+1225 LADAAGNYYDLARNT
-1240 ADELVLTVSAAYVPP
+1240 ADELVLTVSAAYAPP

-1487 SITMNLTGASLFGLV
+1487 SITMNLTGASLLGLV
-1502 HGGSYNSSVAALVSR
+1502 HGGNYNSSVAALVSR

-1526 SGATHQAGS
+1526 SGATHQTGP

-1586 GVNISISGGI
+1586 GANISISGGI

-1753 LSGSWNFTGAS
+1753 LSGNWNFTGAS

-1841 PADTEAPPAAA
+1841 PVDTEAPPAAA

>member
-1 MNESPGSGPLSS
+1 MNESSGSGPLPS

-104 TGNRSRNDNAFVL
+104 TGNRNRNDNAFVL

-451 LAAGTETGGIISG
+451 LAGAAENGAVLSG
-464 GGLQIISSGGSAID
+464 GTQFVSSGIAVSDTRLSGGSQIVSSGGSTVNTVID
-478 ITMSGGRQVVESGGT
+478 HGVQVVKSGGIAS
-493 AQNTTGMGNL
+493 NTTLNN
-503 IISSGGSAS
+503 GSL
-512 GVTFTQGNILIQ
+512 NIQ
-524 SGGTATD
+524 SGGLLR
-531 TAITDGYLNVQS
+531 DGSISNRALLSLASGAELGGVIRVAGFLAAHGAVTVQS
-543 GASVTGAVIGS
+543 GGRI
-554 GASLK
+554 
-559 LYPGGVAE
+559 
-567 NVTATDGGEISPG
+567 D
-580 GGGTLRNAVIH
+580 
-591 SGSYLFLTNNLL
+591 LL
-603 LDGTIRLG
+603 LEGR
-611 GSASAYGT
+611 SPAAS
-619 VSILSGA
+619 SIINSIG
-626 RLEFVLENRKTT
+626 
-638 DIAMLNNISAITTVG
+638 NITAAT

-685 DLYLGTRQLQSFVW
+685 DLYLGTQSLQSFVW

-713 AGSEGSSVYLLKN
+713 AGSAGSSSVYLLKN

-738 FSDLVIGSGGDTMN
+738 FSDLVIGSGGDAT
-752 HYFGNGEHGSGNRI
+752 YLYVYDGDTGSGNQTVERGI
-766 TEGGVVNVY
+766 FIVF
-775 SGGTADGTEI
+775 SGGSVTDTEI
-785 AAGGTMLISSGGT
+785 ANGGIMRVASDGCAG
-798 VSNTRI
+798 NTRI

-812 QGIADG
+812 QGIANG

-823 GGMFMAGSGAAMTG
+823 GGMFMAGSGATMTG

-858 NGSAFTYETTSSSYN
+858 NGSAFSYGTTSSSFN
-873 LHLFAEKSYQFVSAG
+873 LVLREEKFVQSVGAG
-888 QTAVGTVL
+888 QTAVGTQL
-896 SGRGTQQT
+896 RGFNTMQLISSGGS
-904 VRAGGTAV
+904 AV
-912 GTIIRNS
+912 GTVIGS
-919 GMMILD
+919 GGRMQL
-925 NSYVS
+925 
-930 GTSPVT
+930 GTYGSAASPQA
-936 TATDTVIESGGIMNI
+936 TAADTVIESGGVMTI
-951 YYSNTVL
+951 YGNSIL
-958 SGRTEIAGRMT
+958 AGRTELAGSMT
-969 VTGTG
+969 VTGAG
-974 ATVAENGVI
+974 VTVADGGVI
-983 SFDLRTLAPN
+983 SIDLRKQTPEAYN
-993 SQYQQPML
+993 YMI

-1092 AAVQNRFDQIM
+1092 AAVQNRFDQIL
-1103 VQSAVTA
+1103 VQSGAAA

-1131 VFLTGGTMKVLGAV
+1131 VFLTGGTMQVLGAV
-1145 TMTAGGV
+1145 TMTAGGL

-1240 ADELVLTVSAAYVPP
+1240 ADELVLTVSAAYAPP

-1487 SITMNLTGASLFGLV
+1487 SITMNLTGASLLGLV

-1526 SGATHQAGS
+1526 SGATHQTGP

-1586 GVNISISGGI
+1586 GANISISGGI

-1753 LSGSWNFTGAS
+1753 LSGNWNFTGAS

-1841 PADTEAPPAAA
+1841 PVDTEAPPAAA

>member
-1 MNESPGSGPLSS
+1 MNESSGSGPLPS

-27 SYRGELLSLDGISIE
+27 SYRGELLSLDGISVE

-178 GHGNRTEPGG
+178 GHGNRVESGG
-188 GIIVAAGG
+188 TIVVGIGGTAQNTTLSGGFFDSETATQNVSGG
-196 TASGSLLYADA
+196 TASNTVVGY
-207 FRGGGQFV
+207 RGFE
-215 SAGGLSWDT
+215 
-224 VIYNNAQESVYGTAY
+224 Y
-239 RAQIQSGGEQFI
+239 IQ
-251 SSGGLAEETTVLA
+251 
-264 GGSQSAYGGIV
+264 
-275 VSTTVNGGTLR
+275 
-286 ARSNPTVRD
+286 
-295 VIIDSGGFVQIDDGK
+295 
-310 AERITVN
+310 
-317 NGTLQLGTICDVDGI
+317 
-332 IVRDGGKVHQAGT
+332 
-345 AANVVVSGGIVSA
+345 
-358 YGTLTENIISGGT
+358 
-371 LRLYGYYTGNSG
+371 SG
-383 GVASSTRIENGILDL
+383 GVASG
-398 LSKTSACDTTLSG
+398 TLVQSG
-411 GSMVLSSGAVAAGTV
+411 GSQCAASGGTAYGTIVSGGFLSAYGGAISGAVIHDGSGQIFGTVQDMTLHSGYVWFRTGCIADGVTVSGGRVETSNAEIHNLTIHSGGTGTIGAGTLYDTKLLGGNVSIFHVEQTDFHRMTISGGTALIESRTALRDTVLQDGVLNLRNISGSGNGAFDTIVEGGSMMMSSGAVAAGTV
-426 LSGGSMVLLEGAA
+426 LSGGSMVLLEGAV

-451 LAAGTETGGIISG
+451 LAGAAENGAVLSG
-464 GGLQIISSGGSAID
+464 GTQFVSSGIAVSDTRLSGGTQIVSSGGNAVNTVID
-478 ITMSGGRQVVESGGT
+478 HGVQVVKSGGIAS
-493 AQNTTGMGNL
+493 NTTLNN
-503 IISSGGSAS
+503 GSL
-512 GVTFTQGNILIQ
+512 NIQ
-524 SGGTATD
+524 SGGLLR
-531 TAITDGYLNVQS
+531 DGSISNRALLSLASGAELGGVIRVAGFLAAHGAVTVQS
-543 GASVTGAVIGS
+543 GGRI
-554 GASLK
+554 
-559 LYPGGVAE
+559 
-567 NVTATDGGEISPG
+567 D
-580 GGGTLRNAVIH
+580 
-591 SGSYLFLTNNLL
+591 LL
-603 LDGTIRLG
+603 LEGR
-611 GSASAYGT
+611 SPAAS
-619 VSILSGA
+619 SIINSIG
-626 RLEFVLENRKTT
+626 
-638 DIAMLNNISAITTVG
+638 NITAAT

-685 DLYLGTRQLQSFVW
+685 DLYLGTQSLQSFVW

-713 AGSEGSSVYLLKN
+713 AGSAGSSSVYLLKN

-738 FSDLVIGSGGDTMN
+738 FSDLVIGSGGDAT
-752 HYFGNGEHGSGNRI
+752 YLYVYDGDTGSGNQTVERGI
-766 TEGGVVNVY
+766 FIVF
-775 SGGTADGTEI
+775 SGGSVTDTEI
-785 AAGGTMLISSGGT
+785 ANGGIMRVASDGSAG
-798 VSNTRI
+798 NTRI

-858 NGSAFTYETTSSSYN
+858 NGSAFSYGTTSSSFN
-873 LHLFAEKSYQFVSAG
+873 LVLREEKFVQSVGAG
-888 QTAVGTVL
+888 QTAVGTQL
-896 SGRGTQQT
+896 RGFNTMQLISSGGS
-904 VRAGGTAV
+904 AV
-912 GTIIRNS
+912 GTVIGS
-919 GMMILD
+919 GGRMQLGTYG
-925 NSYVS
+925 SA
-930 GTSPVT
+930 TSPQA
-936 TATDTVIESGGIMNI
+936 TATDTVIESGGVM
-951 YYSNTVL
+951 TVYGNSVL
-958 SGRTEIAGRMT
+958 AGRTELAGSMT
-969 VTGTG
+969 VTGAG
-974 ATVAENGVI
+974 VTVADGGVI
-983 SFDLRTLAPN
+983 SIDLRKQTPEA
-993 SQYQQPML
+993 YTYMI

-1103 VQSAVTA
+1103 VQSSVTA

-1131 VFLTGGTMKVLGAV
+1131 VFLTGGTMQVLGAV
-1145 TMTAGGV
+1145 TMTAGGI

-1202 TGTVTAASFLSGN
+1202 TGTVTAVSFLSGN

-1225 LADAAGNYYDLARNA
+1225 LADAAGNYYDLARNT
-1240 ADELVLTVSAAYVPP
+1240 ADELVLTVSAAYAPP

-1487 SITMNLTGASLFGLV
+1487 SITMNLTGASLLGLV
-1502 HGGSYNSSVAALVSR
+1502 HGGNYNSSVAALVSR

-1526 SGATHQAGS
+1526 SGATHQTGP

-1586 GVNISISGGI
+1586 GANISISGGI

-1753 LSGSWNFTGAS
+1753 LSGNWNFTGAS

-1784 LVDATP
+1784 LVNATP

-1841 PADTEAPPAAA
+1841 PVDTEAPPAAA

>member
-1 MNESPGSGPLSS
+1 MNESPGSGPLPS

-27 SYRGELLSLDGISIE
+27 SYRGELLSLDGISVE

-104 TGNRSRNDNAFVL
+104 TGNRNRNDNAFVL

-178 GHGNRTEPGG
+178 GHGNRVESGG
-188 GIIVAAGG
+188 TIVVEIGGTAQNTTLSGGSFGSETATQNVSGG
-196 TASGSLLYADA
+196 TASNTVVGY
-207 FRGGGQFV
+207 RGFE
-215 SAGGLSWDT
+215 
-224 VIYNNAQESVYGTAY
+224 Y
-239 RAQIQSGGEQFI
+239 IQ
-251 SSGGLAEETTVLA
+251 
-264 GGSQSAYGGIV
+264 
-275 VSTTVNGGTLR
+275 
-286 ARSNPTVRD
+286 
-295 VIIDSGGFVQIDDGK
+295 
-310 AERITVN
+310 
-317 NGTLQLGTICDVDGI
+317 
-332 IVRDGGKVHQAGT
+332 
-345 AANVVVSGGIVSA
+345 
-358 YGTLTENIISGGT
+358 
-371 LRLYGYYTGNSG
+371 SG
-383 GVASSTRIENGILDL
+383 GVASGTLVQSGGSQCAASGGTAYGTIVSGGFLSAYGGAISGAVIHDGSGQIFGTVQDMTLHNGYVWFRTGCIADGVTVSGGRVETSNAEIHNLTIHSGGTGTIGAGTLYDTKLLGGNVSIFHVEQTDFHRMTISGGTALIESRTALRDTVLQDGVLNLRNISGSGNG
-398 LSKTSACDTTLSG
+398 AFDTIVEG

-426 LSGGSMVLLEGAA
+426 LSGGSMVLLEGAV

-451 LAAGTETGGIISG
+451 LAGAAENGAVLSG
-464 GGLQIISSGGSAID
+464 GTQFVSSGIAVSDTRLSGGSQIVSSGGSAVNTVID
-478 ITMSGGRQVVESGGT
+478 HGVQVVKSGGIAS
-493 AQNTTGMGNL
+493 NTTLNN
-503 IISSGGSAS
+503 GSL
-512 GVTFTQGNILIQ
+512 NIQ
-524 SGGTATD
+524 SGGLLR
-531 TAITDGYLNVQS
+531 DGSINNRALLSLASGAELGGVIRVAGFLAAHGAVTVQS
-543 GASVTGAVIGS
+543 GGRIDLQLEGRSPAASSIINSIG
-554 GASLK
+554 
-559 LYPGGVAE
+559 
-567 NVTATDGGEISPG
+567 NITAAT
-580 GGGTLRNAVIH
+580 
-591 SGSYLFLTNNLL
+591 
-603 LDGTIRLG
+603 
-611 GSASAYGT
+611 
-619 VSILSGA
+619 
-626 RLEFVLENRKTT
+626 
-638 DIAMLNNISAITTVG
+638 

-685 DLYLGTRQLQSFVW
+685 DLYLGTQSLQSFVW

-713 AGSEGSSVYLLKN
+713 AGSAGSSSVYLLKN

-738 FSDLVIGSGGDTMN
+738 FSDLVIGSGGDAT
-752 HYFGNGEHGSGNRI
+752 YLYVYDGDTGSGNQTVERGI
-766 TEGGVVNVY
+766 FIVF
-775 SGGTADGTEI
+775 SGGSVTDTEI
-785 AAGGTMLISSGGT
+785 ANGGIMRVASDGSAN
-798 VSNTRI
+798 NTRI

-812 QGIADG
+812 QGIANG

-858 NGSAFTYETTSSSYN
+858 NGSAFSYGTTSSSFN
-873 LHLFAEKSYQFVSAG
+873 LVLREEKFVQSVGAG
-888 QTAVGTVL
+888 QTAVGTQL
-896 SGRGTQQT
+896 RGFNTMQLISSGGS
-904 VRAGGTAV
+904 AV
-912 GTIIRNS
+912 GTVIGS
-919 GMMILD
+919 GGRMQLGTYG
-925 NSYVS
+925 SA
-930 GTSPVT
+930 TSPQA
-936 TATDTVIESGGIMNI
+936 TATDTVIESGGVM
-951 YYSNTVL
+951 TVYGNSVL
-958 SGRTEIAGRMT
+958 AGRTELAGSMT
-969 VTGTG
+969 VTGAGVTIADG
-974 ATVAENGVI
+974 GVI
-983 SFDLRTLAPN
+983 SIDLRKQTPEAN
-993 SQYQQPML
+993 NYMI

-1131 VFLTGGTMKVLGAV
+1131 VFLTGGTMQVLGAV
-1145 TMTAGGV
+1145 TMTAGGI

-1240 ADELVLTVSAAYVPP
+1240 ADELVLTVSAAYAPP
-1255 ADWGSATIVSLL
+1255 ADWGSTTIVSLL

-1448 SARPNIYGGTLNG
+1448 STRPNIYGGTLNG

-1487 SITMNLTGASLFGLV
+1487 SITMNLTGASLLGLV

-1526 SGATHQAGS
+1526 SGATHQTGP

-1586 GVNISISGGI
+1586 GANISISGGI

-1753 LSGSWNFTGAS
+1753 LSGNWNFTGAS

-1841 PADTEAPPAAA
+1841 PVDTEAPPAAA

>member
-1 MNESPGSGPLSS
+1 MNESPGNGLLSS

-27 SYRGELLSLDGISIE
+27 SYRGELLSLDGISVE
-42 SSGLSAGRIDRLVKR
+42 SSGLSAGRIDRLVNR

-104 TGNRSRNDNAFVL
+104 TGNRNRNDNAFVL

-178 GHGNRTEPGG
+178 GHGNRVESGG
-188 GIIVAAGG
+188 TIVVGIGGTAQNTTLSGGFFDSETATQNVSGG
-196 TASGSLLYADA
+196 TASNTVVGY
-207 FRGGGQFV
+207 RGFE
-215 SAGGLSWDT
+215 
-224 VIYNNAQESVYGTAY
+224 Y
-239 RAQIQSGGEQFI
+239 IQ
-251 SSGGLAEETTVLA
+251 
-264 GGSQSAYGGIV
+264 
-275 VSTTVNGGTLR
+275 
-286 ARSNPTVRD
+286 
-295 VIIDSGGFVQIDDGK
+295 
-310 AERITVN
+310 
-317 NGTLQLGTICDVDGI
+317 
-332 IVRDGGKVHQAGT
+332 
-345 AANVVVSGGIVSA
+345 
-358 YGTLTENIISGGT
+358 
-371 LRLYGYYTGNSG
+371 SG
-383 GVASSTRIENGILDL
+383 GVASGTLVQSGGSQCAASGGTAYGTIVSGGFLSAYGGAISGAVIHDGSGQIFGTVQDMTLHSGYVWFQTGCIADGVTVSGGRVETSNAEIHNLTIHSGGTGTIGAGTLYDTKLLGGNVSIFHVEQTDFHRMTISGGTALIESRTALRDTVLQDGVLNLRNISGSGNG
-398 LSKTSACDTTLSG
+398 AFDTIVEG

-451 LAAGTETGGIISG
+451 LAGAAENGAVLSG
-464 GGLQIISSGGSAID
+464 GTQFVSSGIAVSDTRLSGGTQIVSSGGNAVNTVID
-478 ITMSGGRQVVESGGT
+478 HGVQVVKSGGIAS
-493 AQNTTGMGNL
+493 NTTLNN
-503 IISSGGSAS
+503 GSL
-512 GVTFTQGNILIQ
+512 NIQ
-524 SGGTATD
+524 SGGLLR
-531 TAITDGYLNVQS
+531 DGSISNRALLSLASGAELGGVIRVAGFLAAHGAVTVQS
-543 GASVTGAVIGS
+543 GGRI
-554 GASLK
+554 
-559 LYPGGVAE
+559 
-567 NVTATDGGEISPG
+567 D
-580 GGGTLRNAVIH
+580 
-591 SGSYLFLTNNLL
+591 LL
-603 LDGTIRLG
+603 LEGR
-611 GSASAYGT
+611 SPAAS
-619 VSILSGA
+619 SIINSIG
-626 RLEFVLENRKTT
+626 
-638 DIAMLNNISAITTVG
+638 NITAAT

-685 DLYLGTRQLQSFVW
+685 DLYLGTQSLQSFVW

-713 AGSEGSSVYLLKN
+713 AGSAGSSSVYLLKN

-738 FSDLVIGSGGDTMN
+738 FSDLVIGSGGDAT
-752 HYFGNGEHGSGNRI
+752 YLYVYDGDTGSGNQTVERGI
-766 TEGGVVNVY
+766 FIVF
-775 SGGTADGTEI
+775 SGGSVTDTEI
-785 AAGGTMLISSGGT
+785 ANGGIMRVASDGSAN
-798 VSNTRI
+798 NTRI

-812 QGIADG
+812 QGIANG

-858 NGSAFTYETTSSSYN
+858 NGSAFSYGTTSSSFN
-873 LHLFAEKSYQFVSAG
+873 LVLREEKFVQSVGAG
-888 QTAVGTVL
+888 QTAVGTQL
-896 SGRGTQQT
+896 RGFNTMQLISSGGS
-904 VRAGGTAV
+904 AV
-912 GTIIRNS
+912 GTVIGS
-919 GMMILD
+919 GGRMQLGTYG
-925 NSYVS
+925 SA
-930 GTSPVT
+930 TSPQA
-936 TATDTVIESGGIMNI
+936 TAADTVIESGGVM
-951 YYSNTVL
+951 TVYGNSVL
-958 SGRTEIAGRMT
+958 TGRTELAGSMT
-969 VTGTG
+969 VTGAG
-974 ATVAENGVI
+974 VTVADGGVI
-983 SFDLRTLAPN
+983 SIDLRKQTPEA
-993 SQYQQPML
+993 YTYMI

-1040 LKAPINRGGG
+1040 LKAQGLNRGGG

-1103 VQSAVTA
+1103 VQSGAAA

-1131 VFLTGGTMKVLGAV
+1131 VFLTGGTMQVLGAV
-1145 TMTAGGV
+1145 TMTAGGL

-1240 ADELVLTVSAAYVPP
+1240 ADELVLTVSAAYAPP

-1487 SITMNLTGASLFGLV
+1487 SITMNLTGASLLGLV

-1586 GVNISISGGI
+1586 GANISISGGI

-1651 SGGARVTFTGS
+1651 SGGTRVTFTGS

-1841 PADTEAPPAAA
+1841 PVDTEAPPAAA

>member
-207 FRGGGQFV
+207 IRGGGQFV

-358 YGTLTENIISGGT
+358 YGTLTGNIISGGT
-371 LRLYGYYTGNSG
+371 LQLYGYYTGNSG

-451 LAAGTETGGIISG
+451 LAGAAENGAVLSG
-464 GGLQIISSGGSAID
+464 GTQFVSSGIAVSDTRLSGGTQIVSSGGSAVNTVID
-478 ITMSGGRQVVESGGT
+478 HGVQVVENGGI
-493 AQNTTGMGNL
+493 ASNTTLNN
-503 IISSGGSAS
+503 GSL
-512 GVTFTQGNILIQ
+512 NIQ
-524 SGGTATD
+524 SGGLLR
-531 TAITDGYLNVQS
+531 DGSISNHALLSLASGAELGGVIRVAGFLAAHGAVTVQS
-543 GASVTGAVIGS
+543 GGRIDLQLEGRSPAASSIINSIG
-554 GASLK
+554 
-559 LYPGGVAE
+559 
-567 NVTATDGGEISPG
+567 NITAAT
-580 GGGTLRNAVIH
+580 
-591 SGSYLFLTNNLL
+591 
-603 LDGTIRLG
+603 
-611 GSASAYGT
+611 
-619 VSILSGA
+619 
-626 RLEFVLENRKTT
+626 
-638 DIAMLNNISAITTVG
+638 

-858 NGSAFTYETTSSSYN
+858 NGSAFSYETTSNSYN
-873 LHLFAEKSYQFVSAG
+873 LHLCGGKSYQLVSSG
-888 QTAVGTVL
+888 QTAVGTVIG
-896 SGRGTQQT
+896 SGGRMQLGTYGS
-904 VRAGGTAV
+904 A
-912 GTIIRNS
+912 
-919 GMMILD
+919 
-925 NSYVS
+925 
-930 GTSPVT
+930 TSPQA
-936 TATDTVIESGGIMNI
+936 TAADTVIESGGVM
-951 YYSNTVL
+951 TVYGNSVL
-958 SGRTEIAGRMT
+958 AGRTELAGSMT
-969 VTGTG
+969 VTGAG
-974 ATVAENGVI
+974 VTVADGGVI
-983 SFDLRTLAPN
+983 SIDLRKQTPEA
-993 SQYQQPML
+993 YTYMI

-1016 SYNQAAGVYR
+1016 SSNQAAGVYR
-1026 LAARTLNQEIPVMT
+1026 LAARTMNQEIPVMT
-1040 LKAPINRGGG
+1040 LKAQGLNRDGG

-1077 TLSFVKT
+1077 TLCFVKT

-1103 VQSAVTA
+1103 VQSGAAA

-1131 VFLTGGTMKVLGAV
+1131 VFLTGGTMQVLGAV
-1145 TMTAGGV
+1145 TMTAGGI

-1240 ADELVLTVSAAYVPP
+1240 ADELVLTVSAAYAPP
-1255 ADWGSATIVSLL
+1255 ADWGSTTIVSLL

-1436 DIVLNIGSGVDF
+1436 DIVLNIGNGVDF

-1586 GVNISISGGI
+1586 GANISISGGI

>member
-1 MNESPGSGPLSS
+1 M
-13 EQLIYLE
+13 
-20 FNGGDNL
+20 
-27 SYRGELLSLDGISIE
+27 
-42 SSGLSAGRIDRLVKR
+42 
-57 LNSAFSARGIRFV
+57 
-70 TNRPE
+70 
-75 LDAYSTIHV
+75 
-84 GKTDAF
+84 
-90 TPFGNFTGLSETVD
+90 
-104 TGNRSRNDNAFVL
+104 L

-178 GHGNRTEPGG
+178 GHGNRVESGG
-188 GIIVAAGG
+188 TIVVGIGGTAQNTTLSGGFFDSETATQNVSGG
-196 TASGSLLYADA
+196 TASNTVVGY
-207 FRGGGQFV
+207 RGFE
-215 SAGGLSWDT
+215 
-224 VIYNNAQESVYGTAY
+224 Y
-239 RAQIQSGGEQFI
+239 IQ
-251 SSGGLAEETTVLA
+251 
-264 GGSQSAYGGIV
+264 
-275 VSTTVNGGTLR
+275 
-286 ARSNPTVRD
+286 
-295 VIIDSGGFVQIDDGK
+295 
-310 AERITVN
+310 
-317 NGTLQLGTICDVDGI
+317 
-332 IVRDGGKVHQAGT
+332 
-345 AANVVVSGGIVSA
+345 
-358 YGTLTENIISGGT
+358 
-371 LRLYGYYTGNSG
+371 SG
-383 GVASSTRIENGILDL
+383 GVASG
-398 LSKTSACDTTLSG
+398 TLVQSG
-411 GSMVLSSGAVAAGTV
+411 GSQCAASGGTAYGTIVSGGFLSAYGGAISGAVIHDGSGQIFGTVQDMTLHSGYVWFRTGCIADGVTVSGGRVETSNAEIHNLTIHSGGTGTIGAGTLYDTKLLGGNVSIFHVEQTDFHRMTISGGTALIESRTALRDTVLQDGVLNLRNISGSGNGAFDTIVEGGSMMMSSGAVAAGTV
-426 LSGGSMVLLEGAA
+426 LSGGSMVLLEGAV

-451 LAAGTETGGIISG
+451 LAGAAENGAVLSG
-464 GGLQIISSGGSAID
+464 GTQFVSSGIAVSDTRLSGGTQIVSSGGNAVNTVID
-478 ITMSGGRQVVESGGT
+478 HGVQVVKSGGIAS
-493 AQNTTGMGNL
+493 NTTLNN
-503 IISSGGSAS
+503 GSL
-512 GVTFTQGNILIQ
+512 NIQ
-524 SGGTATD
+524 SGGLLR
-531 TAITDGYLNVQS
+531 DGSISNRALLSLASGAELGGVIRVAGFLAAHGAVTVQS
-543 GASVTGAVIGS
+543 GGRI
-554 GASLK
+554 
-559 LYPGGVAE
+559 
-567 NVTATDGGEISPG
+567 D
-580 GGGTLRNAVIH
+580 
-591 SGSYLFLTNNLL
+591 LL
-603 LDGTIRLG
+603 LEGR
-611 GSASAYGT
+611 SPAAS
-619 VSILSGA
+619 SIINSIG
-626 RLEFVLENRKTT
+626 
-638 DIAMLNNISAITTVG
+638 NITAAT

-685 DLYLGTRQLQSFVW
+685 DLYLGTQSLQSFVW

-713 AGSEGSSVYLLKN
+713 AGSAGSSSVYLLKN

-738 FSDLVIGSGGDTMN
+738 FSDLVIGSGGDAT
-752 HYFGNGEHGSGNRI
+752 YLYVYDGDTGSGNQTVERGI
-766 TEGGVVNVY
+766 FIVF
-775 SGGTADGTEI
+775 SGGSVTDTEI
-785 AAGGTMLISSGGT
+785 ANGGIMRVASDGSAG
-798 VSNTRI
+798 NTRI

-858 NGSAFTYETTSSSYN
+858 NGSAFSYGTTSSSFN
-873 LHLFAEKSYQFVSAG
+873 LVLREEKFVQSVGAG
-888 QTAVGTVL
+888 QTAVGTQL
-896 SGRGTQQT
+896 RGFNTTQLISSGGS
-904 VRAGGTAV
+904 AV
-912 GTIIRNS
+912 GTVVGS
-919 GMMILD
+919 GGRMQLGTYG
-925 NSYVS
+925 SA
-930 GTSPVT
+930 TSPQA
-936 TATDTVIESGGIMNI
+936 TATDTVIESGGVM
-951 YYSNTVL
+951 TVYGNSVL
-958 SGRTEIAGRMT
+958 AGRTELAGSMT
-969 VTGTG
+969 VTGAG
-974 ATVAENGVI
+974 VTVADGGVI
-983 SFDLRTLAPN
+983 SIDLRKQTPEA
-993 SQYQQPML
+993 YTYMI

-1103 VQSAVTA
+1103 VQSSVTA

-1131 VFLTGGTMKVLGAV
+1131 VFLTGGTMQVLGAV
-1145 TMTAGGV
+1145 TMTAGGI

-1202 TGTVTAASFLSGN
+1202 TGTVTAVSFLSGN

-1225 LADAAGNYYDLARNA
+1225 LADAAGNYYDLARNT
-1240 ADELVLTVSAAYVPP
+1240 ADELVLTVSAAYAPP

-1487 SITMNLTGASLFGLV
+1487 SITMNLTGASLLGLV
-1502 HGGSYNSSVAALVSR
+1502 HGGNYNSSVAALVSR

-1526 SGATHQAGS
+1526 SGATHQTGP

-1586 GVNISISGGI
+1586 GANISISGGI

-1753 LSGSWNFTGAS
+1753 LSGNWNFTGAS

-1784 LVDATP
+1784 LVNATP

-1841 PADTEAPPAAA
+1841 PVDTEAPPAAA

>member
-1 MNESPGSGPLSS
+1 MNESPGSGPLPS

-27 SYRGELLSLDGISIE
+27 SYRGELLSLDGISVE

-104 TGNRSRNDNAFVL
+104 TGNRNRNDNAFVL

-132 HETGHLVG
+132 HETGHLIG

-251 SSGGLAEETTVLA
+251 SSGGLAEGTTVLA

-426 LSGGSMVLLEGAA
+426 LSGGSMVLLEGAV

-451 LAAGTETGGIISG
+451 LAGAAENGAVLSG
-464 GGLQIISSGGSAID
+464 GTQFVSSGIAVSDTRLSGGTQIVSSGGNAVNTVID
-478 ITMSGGRQVVESGGT
+478 HGVQVVKSGGIAS
-493 AQNTTGMGNL
+493 NTTLNN
-503 IISSGGSAS
+503 GSL
-512 GVTFTQGNILIQ
+512 NIQ
-524 SGGTATD
+524 SGGLLR
-531 TAITDGYLNVQS
+531 DGSISNRALLSLASGAELGGVIRVAGFLAAHGAVTVQS
-543 GASVTGAVIGS
+543 GGRIDLQLEGRSPAASSIINSIG
-554 GASLK
+554 
-559 LYPGGVAE
+559 
-567 NVTATDGGEISPG
+567 NITAAT
-580 GGGTLRNAVIH
+580 
-591 SGSYLFLTNNLL
+591 
-603 LDGTIRLG
+603 
-611 GSASAYGT
+611 
-619 VSILSGA
+619 
-626 RLEFVLENRKTT
+626 
-638 DIAMLNNISAITTVG
+638 

-858 NGSAFTYETTSSSYN
+858 NGSAFSYETTSNSYN
-873 LHLFAEKSYQFVSAG
+873 LHLCGGKSYQLVSSG
-888 QTAVGTVL
+888 QTAVGTVIG
-896 SGRGTQQT
+896 SGGRMQLGTYGS
-904 VRAGGTAV
+904 A
-912 GTIIRNS
+912 
-919 GMMILD
+919 
-925 NSYVS
+925 
-930 GTSPVT
+930 TSPQA
-936 TATDTVIESGGIMNI
+936 TAADTVIESGGVM
-951 YYSNTVL
+951 TVYGNSVL
-958 SGRTEIAGRMT
+958 TGRTELAGSMT
-969 VTGTG
+969 VTGAG
-974 ATVAENGVI
+974 VTVADGGVI
-983 SFDLRTLAPN
+983 SIDLRKQTPEA
-993 SQYQQPML
+993 YTYMI

-1016 SYNQAAGVYR
+1016 SSNQAAGVYR
-1026 LAARTLNQEIPVMT
+1026 LAARTMNQEIPVMT
-1040 LKAPINRGGG
+1040 LKAQGLNRDGG

-1077 TLSFVKT
+1077 TLCFVKT

-1103 VQSAVTA
+1103 VQSGAAA

-1121 MMGERTRLNT
+1121 TMGERTRLNT

-1240 ADELVLTVSAAYVPP
+1240 ADELVLTVSAAYALP

-1448 SARPNIYGGTLNG
+1448 STRPNIYGGTLNG

-1487 SITMNLTGASLFGLV
+1487 SITMNLTGASLLGLV

-1526 SGATHQAGS
+1526 SGATHQTGP

-1586 GVNISISGGI
+1586 GANISISGGI

-1753 LSGSWNFTGAS
+1753 LSGNWNFTGAS

-1814 GAASWTAF
+1814 GAANWTAF

-1841 PADTEAPPAAA
+1841 PVDTEAPPAAA

>member
-104 TGNRSRNDNAFVL
+104 TGNRNRNDNAFVL

-207 FRGGGQFV
+207 IRGGGQFV

-358 YGTLTENIISGGT
+358 YGTLTGNIISGGT
-371 LRLYGYYTGNSG
+371 LQLYGYYTGNSG

-426 LSGGSMVLLEGAA
+426 LSGGSMVLLEGAV

-451 LAAGTETGGIISG
+451 LAGAAENGAVLSG
-464 GGLQIISSGGSAID
+464 GTQFVSSGIAVSDTRLSGGTQIVSSGGSAVNTVID
-478 ITMSGGRQVVESGGT
+478 HGVQVVENGGI
-493 AQNTTGMGNL
+493 ASNTTLNK
-503 IISSGGSAS
+503 GSL
-512 GVTFTQGNILIQ
+512 NIQ
-524 SGGTATD
+524 SGGLLR
-531 TAITDGYLNVQS
+531 DGSISNHALLSLASGAELGGVIRVAGFLAAHGAVTVQS
-543 GASVTGAVIGS
+543 GGRIDLQLEGRSPAASSIINSIG
-554 GASLK
+554 
-559 LYPGGVAE
+559 
-567 NVTATDGGEISPG
+567 NITAAT
-580 GGGTLRNAVIH
+580 
-591 SGSYLFLTNNLL
+591 
-603 LDGTIRLG
+603 
-611 GSASAYGT
+611 
-619 VSILSGA
+619 
-626 RLEFVLENRKTT
+626 
-638 DIAMLNNISAITTVG
+638 

-858 NGSAFTYETTSSSYN
+858 NGSAFSYETTSNSYN
-873 LHLFAEKSYQFVSAG
+873 LHLCGGKSYQLVSSG
-888 QTAVGTVL
+888 QNAVGTVIG
-896 SGRGTQQT
+896 SGGRMQLGTYGS
-904 VRAGGTAV
+904 A
-912 GTIIRNS
+912 
-919 GMMILD
+919 
-925 NSYVS
+925 
-930 GTSPVT
+930 TSPQA
-936 TATDTVIESGGIMNI
+936 TATDTVIESGGVM
-951 YYSNTVL
+951 TVYGNSVL
-958 SGRTEIAGRMT
+958 AGRTELAGSMT
-969 VTGTG
+969 VTGAG
-974 ATVAENGVI
+974 VTVADGGVI
-983 SFDLRTLAPN
+983 SIDLRKQTPEA
-993 SQYQQPML
+993 YTYMI

-1016 SYNQAAGVYR
+1016 SSNQAAGVYR
-1026 LAARTLNQEIPVMT
+1026 LAARTMNQEIPVMT
-1040 LKAPINRGGG
+1040 LKAQGLNRDGG

-1077 TLSFVKT
+1077 TLCFVKT

-1103 VQSAVTA
+1103 VQSGAAA

-1131 VFLTGGTMKVLGAV
+1131 VFLTGGTMQVLGAV
-1145 TMTAGGV
+1145 TMTAGGI